1 MKKKI
6 FASIALLALLTACDD
21 HYDDQFNINP
31 GITDV
36 KDIAMTLETSDYG
49 SISKLTANQELAL
62 SKDPEGKTFVKAL
75 EAVGTNHYF
84 TEEAPA
90 EDYVPAYLKSKY
102 PNADAGSKFV
112 VTYKLFSPSDY
123 MDDFKELSTYDLTE
137 EDYKTVWGESVKA
150 SFLSPSTI
158 GKIPGVLSNAV
169 KNPVGGEMKV
179 VNYAYSATE
188 PSIGGG
194 GGGGEEP
201 APAYTSIA
209 DLLKLTSEGEYTS
222 KGEVVAVNA
231 KSFIFKDDTGLIRV
245 YQGKLVTCSVGDVV
259 EVSGKVEM
267 AKQGMNRFSS
277 KAIFK
282 VLERKPT
289 FAYPAAKSMTVAEL
303 KTYANNTPDIQYVTY
318 EGTFKKSGNN
328 INIILDGETSVQ
340 GSITD
345 ALLIDDSWADKTV
358 VVTGYLAGVSGSSTK
373 YINTFATS
381 VTVKGEENKITPV
394 GVIAYSAAGE
404 YTAKGLVTA
413 INTRGFILTD
423 GTGDI
428 LVYKNTQPTEK
439 VGDMVEVKGTT
450 ASRNGVVQ
458 FGDKGLTVTSIS
470 TGSTI
475 PAAMVPQTFGA
486 AEFTAYA
493 AAQRIVYVSFE
504 GTLDIKDSG
513 YGYNYYNVK
522 MEGVEKD
529 AAFSYADESKID
541 AALNGKKIAVKGYL
555 VGVNKSGYPQVIV
568 TAVEEVTATRS
579 LAATR
584 ATTVSPTASALYVY
598 DGENKTWKPYTLKE
612 AKLLVAEPALYE
624 SLGADMIE
632 KPEAVLPTYLK
643 QKYPYA
649 AVGDMVAVVYN
660 KKADT
665 PVVAEY
671 TLGEDWTETTSC
683 KLVTTTFTQDAEGIS
698 VEASMYLNETFK
710 KDMGSF
716 TIQDVFLNDVNWV
729 WKLDSY
735 GYMKAS
741 AYANKANH
749 AAESW
754 LVSPVMDFKKSK
766 EPELLFDHAC
776 RFRTETP
783 SDNLN
788 VMVSTDYSDDVK
800 TATWTALTVENW
812 TDGTKWDFIS
822 NKIDLSAYNG
832 QKVTIAFKY
841 VSTDNVAPTWE
852 VQNVIVREKVAEGE
866 GGEEGEGGDAETPA
880 E

>member
-123 MDDFKELSTYDLTE
+123 MDDFKKLSTYDLTE

-150 SFLSPSTI
+150 SFLSPSTLK
-158 GKIPGVLSNAV
+158 KIPALLTAAVSN
-169 KNPVGGEMKV
+169 PTDGEMKV
-179 VNYAYSATE
+179 VNYAYSNLE
-188 PSIGGG
+188 PSSGEGLATVYQLTKTLDQEGGRYVIAAKG
-194 GGGGEEP
+194 KDGKYYPFGKLDKDSYSFGYMNP
-201 APAYTSIA
+201 APIAVGENNVISTEDGSGWVITIAKSANGYTMLNPLEKYIYQQGTYNSFNVSSKLPDEGAEWAFKSNGDGTFAVSNVEKGKTI
-209 DLLKLTSEGEYTS
+209 KLTYTNS
-222 KGEVVAVNA
+222 KF
-231 KSFIFKDDTGLIRV
+231 SFGSYPADMF
-245 YQGKLVTCSVGDVV
+245 
-259 EVSGKVEM
+259 EGKVYWTE
-267 AKQGMNRFSS
+267 
-277 KAIFK
+277 
-282 VLERKPT
+282 
-289 FAYPAAKSMTVAEL
+289 TVAENDGGF
-303 KTYANNTPDIQYVTY
+303 KVHNVSDGGAPGAIWTYDSKYKYWKATGYIKGNNYATESYLISPEIDLTAANN
-318 EGTFKKSGNN
+318 
-328 INIILDGETSVQ
+328 
-340 GSITD
+340 
-345 ALLIDDSWADKTV
+345 
-358 VVTGYLAGVSGSSTK
+358 
-373 YINTFATS
+373 
-381 VTVKGEENKITPV
+381 
-394 GVIAYSAAGE
+394 
-404 YTAKGLVTA
+404 
-413 INTRGFILTD
+413 
-423 GTGDI
+423 
-428 LVYKNTQPTEK
+428 
-439 VGDMVEVKGTT
+439 
-450 ASRNGVVQ
+450 
-458 FGDKGLTVTSIS
+458 
-470 TGSTI
+470 
-475 PAAMVPQTFGA
+475 PQL
-486 AEFTAYA
+486 
-493 AAQRIVYVSFE
+493 SF
-504 GTLDIKDSG
+504 
-513 YGYNYYNVK
+513 
-522 MEGVEKD
+522 
-529 AAFSYADESKID
+529 D
-541 AALNGKKIAVKGYL
+541 AALNYLKGADASAVLGVKVSKDYTGDYATATWEDVEVPNWPAGNSWDMVNTGGIDLSEFKGKKIHFALKYTSTAKGGTTWEMNNFL
-555 VGVNKSGYPQVIV
+555 
-568 TAVEEVTATRS
+568 VEEKNDYWDVSLYKEILDNDIVETRS

-584 ATTVSPTASALYVY
+584 ATTISPTASALYVY

-710 KDMGSF
+710 KNMGSF
-716 TIQDVFLNDVNWV
+716 TIQDIFLNDVNWV

-852 VQNVIVREKVAEGE
+852 VQNVVVREKVAEGE

>member
-150 SFLSPSTI
+150 SFLSPSTLK
-158 GKIPGVLSNAV
+158 KIPALLTAAVSN
-169 KNPVGGEMKV
+169 PTDGEMKV
-179 VNYAYSATE
+179 VNYAYSNLE
-188 PSIGGG
+188 PSSGEGLATVYQLTKTLDKEGGRYVIAAKG
-194 GGGGEEP
+194 KDGNYYTFGKLDKDSYSFGYMNP
-201 APAYTSIA
+201 APIAVGENNVISTEDGSGWVITIAKSANGYTMLNPLEKYIYQQGTYNSFNVSSKLPDEGAEWAFKSNGDGTFAVSNVEKGKTI
-209 DLLKLTSEGEYTS
+209 KLTYTNS
-222 KGEVVAVNA
+222 KF
-231 KSFIFKDDTGLIRV
+231 SFGSYPADMF
-245 YQGKLVTCSVGDVV
+245 
-259 EVSGKVEM
+259 EGKVYWTE
-267 AKQGMNRFSS
+267 
-277 KAIFK
+277 
-282 VLERKPT
+282 
-289 FAYPAAKSMTVAEL
+289 TVAENDGGF
-303 KTYANNTPDIQYVTY
+303 KVHNVSDGGAPGAIWTYDSKYKYWKATGYIKGNNYATESYLISPEIDLTTANN
-318 EGTFKKSGNN
+318 
-328 INIILDGETSVQ
+328 
-340 GSITD
+340 
-345 ALLIDDSWADKTV
+345 
-358 VVTGYLAGVSGSSTK
+358 
-373 YINTFATS
+373 
-381 VTVKGEENKITPV
+381 
-394 GVIAYSAAGE
+394 
-404 YTAKGLVTA
+404 
-413 INTRGFILTD
+413 
-423 GTGDI
+423 
-428 LVYKNTQPTEK
+428 
-439 VGDMVEVKGTT
+439 
-450 ASRNGVVQ
+450 
-458 FGDKGLTVTSIS
+458 
-470 TGSTI
+470 
-475 PAAMVPQTFGA
+475 PQL
-486 AEFTAYA
+486 
-493 AAQRIVYVSFE
+493 SF
-504 GTLDIKDSG
+504 
-513 YGYNYYNVK
+513 
-522 MEGVEKD
+522 
-529 AAFSYADESKID
+529 D
-541 AALNGKKIAVKGYL
+541 AALNYLKGADASAVLGVKVSKDYTGDYATATWENVEVPNWPAGNSWDMVNTGGIDLSKFKGEKIHFALKYTSTDKGGTTWEMKNFL
-555 VGVNKSGYPQVIV
+555 
-568 TAVEEVTATRS
+568 VEEKNDYWDVSLYKEILDNDVVETRS

-716 TIQDVFLNDVNWV
+716 TIQDIFLNDVNWV

-754 LVSPVMDFKKSK
+754 LVSPVMNFKKSK
-766 EPELLFDHAC
+766 APELLFDHAC

-852 VQNVIVREKVAEGE
+852 VQNVVVREKVAEGE
-866 GGEEGEGGDAETPA
+866 GEEGGDAETPA

>member
-36 KDIAMTLETSDYG
+36 KDIAMTLATSDYG

-75 EAVGTNHYF
+75 DAVGTNHYF

-90 EDYVPAYLKSKY
+90 EDYIPAYLKSKY
-102 PNADAGSKFV
+102 PNADAGSRFV
-112 VTYKLFSPSDY
+112 VTYKLFDPSDY
-123 MDDFKELSTYDLTE
+123 MDDFKKLSTYDLTE
-137 EDYKTVWGESVKA
+137 EDYKTVWGESIKA
-150 SFLSPSTI
+150 SFLSPSTLK
-158 GKIPGVLSNAV
+158 KIPALLTAAVSN
-169 KNPVGGEMKV
+169 PTDGEMKV
-179 VNYAYSATE
+179 VNYAYSNLE
-188 PSIGGG
+188 PSSGEGLATVYQLTKTLDKEGGRYVIAAKG
-194 GGGGEEP
+194 KDGKYYPFGKLDKDSYSYGYMNP
-201 APAYTSIA
+201 APIAVGENNVISTEDGSGWVITIAKSANGYTMLNPLEKYIYQKETNNSFNVSSKLPDEGAEWAFKSNGDGTFAVSNVEKGKTI
-209 DLLKLTSEGEYTS
+209 KLTY
-222 KGEVVAVNA
+222 
-231 KSFIFKDDTGLIRV
+231 FKDKFSFGSYPADMF
-245 YQGKLVTCSVGDVV
+245 
-259 EVSGKVEM
+259 EGKVYWAE
-267 AKQGMNRFSS
+267 
-277 KAIFK
+277 
-282 VLERKPT
+282 
-289 FAYPAAKSMTVAEL
+289 TVAENDGGF
-303 KTYANNTPDIQYVTY
+303 KVHNVSDGGAPGAIWTYDSKYKYWKATGYIKGKNYATESYLISPEIDLTAANN
-318 EGTFKKSGNN
+318 
-328 INIILDGETSVQ
+328 
-340 GSITD
+340 
-345 ALLIDDSWADKTV
+345 
-358 VVTGYLAGVSGSSTK
+358 
-373 YINTFATS
+373 
-381 VTVKGEENKITPV
+381 
-394 GVIAYSAAGE
+394 
-404 YTAKGLVTA
+404 
-413 INTRGFILTD
+413 
-423 GTGDI
+423 
-428 LVYKNTQPTEK
+428 
-439 VGDMVEVKGTT
+439 
-450 ASRNGVVQ
+450 
-458 FGDKGLTVTSIS
+458 
-470 TGSTI
+470 
-475 PAAMVPQTFGA
+475 PQL
-486 AEFTAYA
+486 
-493 AAQRIVYVSFE
+493 SF
-504 GTLDIKDSG
+504 
-513 YGYNYYNVK
+513 
-522 MEGVEKD
+522 
-529 AAFSYADESKID
+529 D
-541 AALNGKKIAVKGYL
+541 AALNYLKGADASAVLGVKVSKDYTGDYATATWENVEVPNWPAGNSWDMVNTGDIDLSKFKGEKIHIALKYTSTDKGGTTWEMNNFL
-555 VGVNKSGYPQVIV
+555 
-568 TAVEEVTATRS
+568 VEEKNDYWDVSLYKEILDNDVVETRS

-866 GGEEGEGGDAETPA
+866 GGDAETPA

>member
-36 KDIAMTLETSDYG
+36 KDIAMTLATSDYG

-75 EAVGTNHYF
+75 DAVGTNHYF

-90 EDYVPAYLKSKY
+90 EDYIPAYLKSKY
-102 PNADAGSKFV
+102 PNADAGSRFV
-112 VTYKLFSPSDY
+112 VTYKLFDPSDY
-123 MDDFKELSTYDLTE
+123 MDDFKKLSTYDLTE
-137 EDYKTVWGESVKA
+137 EDYKTVWGESIKA
-150 SFLSPSTI
+150 SFLSPSTLK
-158 GKIPGVLSNAV
+158 KIPALLTAAVSN
-169 KNPVGGEMKV
+169 PTDGEMKV
-179 VNYAYSATE
+179 VNYAYSNLE
-188 PSIGGG
+188 PSSGEGLATVYQLTKTLDKEGGRYVIAAKG
-194 GGGGEEP
+194 KDGKYYPFGKLDKDSYSYGYMNP
-201 APAYTSIA
+201 APIAVGENNVISTEDGSGWVITIAKSANGYTMLNPLEKYIYQKETNNSFNVSSKLPDEGAEWAFKSNGDGTFAVSNVEKGKTI
-209 DLLKLTSEGEYTS
+209 KLTY
-222 KGEVVAVNA
+222 
-231 KSFIFKDDTGLIRV
+231 FKDKFSFGSYPADMF
-245 YQGKLVTCSVGDVV
+245 
-259 EVSGKVEM
+259 EGKVYWAE
-267 AKQGMNRFSS
+267 
-277 KAIFK
+277 
-282 VLERKPT
+282 
-289 FAYPAAKSMTVAEL
+289 TVAENDGGF
-303 KTYANNTPDIQYVTY
+303 KVHNVSDGGAPGAIWTYDSKYKYWKATGYIKGKNYATESYLISPEIDLTAANN
-318 EGTFKKSGNN
+318 
-328 INIILDGETSVQ
+328 
-340 GSITD
+340 
-345 ALLIDDSWADKTV
+345 
-358 VVTGYLAGVSGSSTK
+358 
-373 YINTFATS
+373 
-381 VTVKGEENKITPV
+381 
-394 GVIAYSAAGE
+394 
-404 YTAKGLVTA
+404 
-413 INTRGFILTD
+413 
-423 GTGDI
+423 
-428 LVYKNTQPTEK
+428 
-439 VGDMVEVKGTT
+439 
-450 ASRNGVVQ
+450 
-458 FGDKGLTVTSIS
+458 
-470 TGSTI
+470 
-475 PAAMVPQTFGA
+475 PQL
-486 AEFTAYA
+486 
-493 AAQRIVYVSFE
+493 SF
-504 GTLDIKDSG
+504 
-513 YGYNYYNVK
+513 
-522 MEGVEKD
+522 
-529 AAFSYADESKID
+529 D
-541 AALNGKKIAVKGYL
+541 AALNYLKGADASAVLGVKVSKDYTGDYATATWENVEVPNWPAGNSWDMVNTGDIDLSKFKGEKIHIALKYTSTDKGGTTWEMNNFL
-555 VGVNKSGYPQVIV
+555 
-568 TAVEEVTATRS
+568 VEEKNDYWDVSLYKEILDNDVVETRS

-866 GGEEGEGGDAETPA
+866 GGEAETPA

>member
-123 MDDFKELSTYDLTE
+123 MDDFKKLSTYDLTE

-150 SFLSPSTI
+150 SFLSPSTLK
-158 GKIPGVLSNAV
+158 KIPALLTAAVSN
-169 KNPVGGEMKV
+169 PTDGEMKV
-179 VNYAYSATE
+179 VNYAYSNLE
-188 PSIGGG
+188 PSSGEGLATVYQLTKTLDQEGGRYVIAAKG
-194 GGGGEEP
+194 KDGKYYPFGKLDKDSYSFGYMNP
-201 APAYTSIA
+201 APIAVGENNVISTEDGSGWVITIAKSANGYTMLNPLEKYIYQQGTYNSFNVSSKLPDEGAEWAFKSNGDGTFAVSNVEKGKTI
-209 DLLKLTSEGEYTS
+209 KLTYTNS
-222 KGEVVAVNA
+222 KF
-231 KSFIFKDDTGLIRV
+231 SFGSYPADMF
-245 YQGKLVTCSVGDVV
+245 
-259 EVSGKVEM
+259 EGKVYWAE
-267 AKQGMNRFSS
+267 
-277 KAIFK
+277 
-282 VLERKPT
+282 
-289 FAYPAAKSMTVAEL
+289 TVAENDGGF
-303 KTYANNTPDIQYVTY
+303 KVHNVSDGGAPGAIWTYDSKYKYWKATGYIMGKNYATESYLISPEIDLTAANN
-318 EGTFKKSGNN
+318 
-328 INIILDGETSVQ
+328 
-340 GSITD
+340 
-345 ALLIDDSWADKTV
+345 
-358 VVTGYLAGVSGSSTK
+358 
-373 YINTFATS
+373 
-381 VTVKGEENKITPV
+381 
-394 GVIAYSAAGE
+394 
-404 YTAKGLVTA
+404 
-413 INTRGFILTD
+413 
-423 GTGDI
+423 
-428 LVYKNTQPTEK
+428 
-439 VGDMVEVKGTT
+439 
-450 ASRNGVVQ
+450 
-458 FGDKGLTVTSIS
+458 
-470 TGSTI
+470 
-475 PAAMVPQTFGA
+475 PQL
-486 AEFTAYA
+486 
-493 AAQRIVYVSFE
+493 SF
-504 GTLDIKDSG
+504 
-513 YGYNYYNVK
+513 
-522 MEGVEKD
+522 
-529 AAFSYADESKID
+529 D
-541 AALNGKKIAVKGYL
+541 AALNYLKGADASAVLGVKVSEDYTGDYATATWEDVEVPNWPAGNSWDMVNTGGIDLSKFKGKKIHFALKYTSTAKGGTTWEMNNFL
-555 VGVNKSGYPQVIV
+555 
-568 TAVEEVTATRS
+568 VEEKNDYWDVSLYKEILDNDIVETRS

-683 KLVTTTFTQDAEGIS
+683 KLVTATFTQDAEGIS

-710 KDMGSF
+710 TDKGSF
-716 TIQDVFLNDVNWV
+716 TIQDVFLEGVKWV
-729 WKLDSY
+729 WSKSSY
-735 GYMKAS
+735 DGKDFMKAS
-741 AYANKANH
+741 AYIKATGNNP
-749 AAESW
+749 AESW
-754 LVSPVMDFKKSK
+754 LVSPVMNFKKSK
-766 EPELLFDHAC
+766 APELLFEHAC

-812 TDGTKWDFIS
+812 PEDNSQYPFAS

-841 VSTDNVAPTWE
+841 VSTKDVAPTWE
-852 VQNVIVREKVAEGE
+852 VANVVVREKVTEGE
-866 GGEEGEGGDAETPA
+866 GEEGGDAETPA

>member
-36 KDIAMTLETSDYG
+36 KDIAMTLATSDYG

-75 EAVGTNHYF
+75 DAVGTNHYF

-90 EDYVPAYLKSKY
+90 EDYIPAYLKSKY

-112 VTYKLFSPSDY
+112 VTYKLFDPSDY
-123 MDDFKELSTYDLTE
+123 MDDFKKLSTYDLTE

-150 SFLSPSTI
+150 SFLSPSTLK
-158 GKIPGVLSNAV
+158 KIPALLTAAVSN
-169 KNPVGGEMKV
+169 PTDGEMKV
-179 VNYAYSATE
+179 VNYAYSNLE
-188 PSIGGG
+188 PSSGEGLATVYQLTKTLDKEGGRYVIAAKG
-194 GGGGEEP
+194 KDGKYYPFGKLDKDSYSYGYMNP
-201 APAYTSIA
+201 APIAVGENNVISTEDGSGWVITIAKSANGYTMLNPLEKYIYQKETNNSFNVSSKLPDEGAEWAFKSNGDGTFAVSNVEKGKTI
-209 DLLKLTSEGEYTS
+209 KLTY
-222 KGEVVAVNA
+222 
-231 KSFIFKDDTGLIRV
+231 FKDKFSFGSYPADMF
-245 YQGKLVTCSVGDVV
+245 
-259 EVSGKVEM
+259 EGKVYWAE
-267 AKQGMNRFSS
+267 
-277 KAIFK
+277 
-282 VLERKPT
+282 
-289 FAYPAAKSMTVAEL
+289 TVAENDGGF
-303 KTYANNTPDIQYVTY
+303 KVHNVSDGGAPGAIWTYDSKYKYWKATGYIKGKNYATESYLISPEIDLTAANN
-318 EGTFKKSGNN
+318 
-328 INIILDGETSVQ
+328 
-340 GSITD
+340 
-345 ALLIDDSWADKTV
+345 
-358 VVTGYLAGVSGSSTK
+358 
-373 YINTFATS
+373 
-381 VTVKGEENKITPV
+381 
-394 GVIAYSAAGE
+394 
-404 YTAKGLVTA
+404 
-413 INTRGFILTD
+413 
-423 GTGDI
+423 
-428 LVYKNTQPTEK
+428 
-439 VGDMVEVKGTT
+439 
-450 ASRNGVVQ
+450 
-458 FGDKGLTVTSIS
+458 
-470 TGSTI
+470 
-475 PAAMVPQTFGA
+475 PQL
-486 AEFTAYA
+486 
-493 AAQRIVYVSFE
+493 SF
-504 GTLDIKDSG
+504 
-513 YGYNYYNVK
+513 
-522 MEGVEKD
+522 
-529 AAFSYADESKID
+529 D
-541 AALNGKKIAVKGYL
+541 AALNYLKGADASAVLGVKFSKDYTGDYATATWEDVEVPNWPAGNSWDMVNTGDIDLSKFKGEKIHIALKYTSTDKGGTTWEMNNFL
-555 VGVNKSGYPQVIV
+555 
-568 TAVEEVTATRS
+568 VEEKNDYWDVSLYKEILDNDVVETRS

>member
-36 KDIAMTLETSDYG
+36 KDIAMTLATSDYG

-75 EAVGTNHYF
+75 DAVGTNHYF

-90 EDYVPAYLKSKY
+90 EDYIPAYLKSKY

-112 VTYKLFSPSDY
+112 VTYKLFDPSDY
-123 MDDFKELSTYDLTE
+123 MDDFKKLSTYDLTE

-150 SFLSPSTI
+150 SFLSPSTLK
-158 GKIPGVLSNAV
+158 KIPALLTAAVSN
-169 KNPVGGEMKV
+169 PTDGEMKV
-179 VNYAYSATE
+179 VNYAYSNLE
-188 PSIGGG
+188 PSSGEGLATVYQLTKTLDKEGGRYVIAAKG
-194 GGGGEEP
+194 KDGKYYPFGKLDKDSYSYGYMNP
-201 APAYTSIA
+201 APIAVGENNVISTEDGRGWVITIAKSANGYTMLNPLEKYIYQKETNNSFNVSSKLPDEGAEWAFKSNGDGTFAVSNVEKGKTI
-209 DLLKLTSEGEYTS
+209 KLTY
-222 KGEVVAVNA
+222 
-231 KSFIFKDDTGLIRV
+231 FKDKFSFGSYPADMF
-245 YQGKLVTCSVGDVV
+245 
-259 EVSGKVEM
+259 EGKVYWAE
-267 AKQGMNRFSS
+267 
-277 KAIFK
+277 
-282 VLERKPT
+282 
-289 FAYPAAKSMTVAEL
+289 TVAENDGGF
-303 KTYANNTPDIQYVTY
+303 KVHNVSDGGAPGAIWTYDSKYKYWKATGYIKGKNYATESYLISPEIDLTAANN
-318 EGTFKKSGNN
+318 
-328 INIILDGETSVQ
+328 
-340 GSITD
+340 
-345 ALLIDDSWADKTV
+345 
-358 VVTGYLAGVSGSSTK
+358 
-373 YINTFATS
+373 
-381 VTVKGEENKITPV
+381 
-394 GVIAYSAAGE
+394 
-404 YTAKGLVTA
+404 
-413 INTRGFILTD
+413 
-423 GTGDI
+423 
-428 LVYKNTQPTEK
+428 
-439 VGDMVEVKGTT
+439 
-450 ASRNGVVQ
+450 
-458 FGDKGLTVTSIS
+458 
-470 TGSTI
+470 
-475 PAAMVPQTFGA
+475 PQL
-486 AEFTAYA
+486 
-493 AAQRIVYVSFE
+493 SF
-504 GTLDIKDSG
+504 
-513 YGYNYYNVK
+513 
-522 MEGVEKD
+522 
-529 AAFSYADESKID
+529 D
-541 AALNGKKIAVKGYL
+541 AALNYLKGADASAVLGVKVSKDYTGDYATATWEDVEVPNWPAGNSWDMVNTGDIDLSKFKGEKIHIALKYTSTDKGGTTWEMNNFL
-555 VGVNKSGYPQVIV
+555 
-568 TAVEEVTATRS
+568 VEEKNDYWDVSLYKEILDNDVVETRS

>member
-36 KDIAMTLETSDYG
+36 KDIAMTLATSDYG

-75 EAVGTNHYF
+75 DAVGTNHYF

-90 EDYVPAYLKSKY
+90 EDYIPAYLKSKY

-112 VTYKLFSPSDY
+112 VTYKLFDPSDY
-123 MDDFKELSTYDLTE
+123 MDDFKKLSTYDLTE

-150 SFLSPSTI
+150 SFLSPSTLK
-158 GKIPGVLSNAV
+158 KIPALLTAAVSN
-169 KNPVGGEMKV
+169 PTDGEMKV
-179 VNYAYSATE
+179 VNYAYSNLE
-188 PSIGGG
+188 PSSGEGLATVYQLTKTLDKEGGRYVIAAKG
-194 GGGGEEP
+194 KDGKYYPFGKLDKDSYSYGYMNP
-201 APAYTSIA
+201 APIAVGENNVISTEDGSGWVITIAKSANGYTMLNPLEKYIYQKETNNSFNVSSKLPDEGAEWAFKSNGDGTFAVSNVEKGKTI
-209 DLLKLTSEGEYTS
+209 KLTY
-222 KGEVVAVNA
+222 
-231 KSFIFKDDTGLIRV
+231 FKDKFSFGSYPADMF
-245 YQGKLVTCSVGDVV
+245 
-259 EVSGKVEM
+259 EGKVYWAE
-267 AKQGMNRFSS
+267 
-277 KAIFK
+277 
-282 VLERKPT
+282 
-289 FAYPAAKSMTVAEL
+289 TVAENDGGF
-303 KTYANNTPDIQYVTY
+303 KVHNVSDGGAPGAIWTYDSKYKYWKATGYIKGKNYATESYLISPEIDLTAANN
-318 EGTFKKSGNN
+318 
-328 INIILDGETSVQ
+328 
-340 GSITD
+340 
-345 ALLIDDSWADKTV
+345 
-358 VVTGYLAGVSGSSTK
+358 
-373 YINTFATS
+373 
-381 VTVKGEENKITPV
+381 
-394 GVIAYSAAGE
+394 
-404 YTAKGLVTA
+404 
-413 INTRGFILTD
+413 
-423 GTGDI
+423 
-428 LVYKNTQPTEK
+428 
-439 VGDMVEVKGTT
+439 
-450 ASRNGVVQ
+450 
-458 FGDKGLTVTSIS
+458 
-470 TGSTI
+470 
-475 PAAMVPQTFGA
+475 PQL
-486 AEFTAYA
+486 
-493 AAQRIVYVSFE
+493 SF
-504 GTLDIKDSG
+504 
-513 YGYNYYNVK
+513 
-522 MEGVEKD
+522 
-529 AAFSYADESKID
+529 D
-541 AALNGKKIAVKGYL
+541 AALNYLKGADASAVLGVKVSKDYTGDYATATWEDVEVPNWPAGNSWDMVNTGDIDLSKFKGEKIHIALKYTSTDKGGTTWEMNNFL
-555 VGVNKSGYPQVIV
+555 
-568 TAVEEVTATRS
+568 VEEKNDYWDVSLYKEILDNDVVETRS

-866 GGEEGEGGDAETPA
+866 GGEEQEGGDAETPA

>member
-123 MDDFKELSTYDLTE
+123 MDDFKKLSTYDLTE

-150 SFLSPSTI
+150 SFLSPSTLK
-158 GKIPGVLSNAV
+158 KIPALLTAAVSN
-169 KNPVGGEMKV
+169 PTDGEMKV
-179 VNYAYSATE
+179 VNYAYSNLE
-188 PSIGGG
+188 PSSGEGLATVYQLTKTLDQEGGRYVIAAKG
-194 GGGGEEP
+194 KDGKYYPFGKLDKDSYSFGYMNP
-201 APAYTSIA
+201 APIAVGENNVISTEDGSGWVITIAKSANGYTMLNPLEKYIYQQGTYNSFNVSSKLPDEGAEWAFKSNGDGTFAVSNVEKGKTI
-209 DLLKLTSEGEYTS
+209 KLTYTNS
-222 KGEVVAVNA
+222 KF
-231 KSFIFKDDTGLIRV
+231 SFGSYPADMF
-245 YQGKLVTCSVGDVV
+245 
-259 EVSGKVEM
+259 EGKVYWTE
-267 AKQGMNRFSS
+267 
-277 KAIFK
+277 
-282 VLERKPT
+282 
-289 FAYPAAKSMTVAEL
+289 TVAENDGGF
-303 KTYANNTPDIQYVTY
+303 KVHNVSDGGAPGAIWTYDSKYKYWKATGYIKGNNYATESYLISPEIDLTAANN
-318 EGTFKKSGNN
+318 
-328 INIILDGETSVQ
+328 
-340 GSITD
+340 
-345 ALLIDDSWADKTV
+345 
-358 VVTGYLAGVSGSSTK
+358 
-373 YINTFATS
+373 
-381 VTVKGEENKITPV
+381 
-394 GVIAYSAAGE
+394 
-404 YTAKGLVTA
+404 
-413 INTRGFILTD
+413 
-423 GTGDI
+423 
-428 LVYKNTQPTEK
+428 
-439 VGDMVEVKGTT
+439 
-450 ASRNGVVQ
+450 
-458 FGDKGLTVTSIS
+458 
-470 TGSTI
+470 
-475 PAAMVPQTFGA
+475 PQL
-486 AEFTAYA
+486 
-493 AAQRIVYVSFE
+493 SF
-504 GTLDIKDSG
+504 
-513 YGYNYYNVK
+513 
-522 MEGVEKD
+522 
-529 AAFSYADESKID
+529 D
-541 AALNGKKIAVKGYL
+541 AALNYLKGADASAVLGVKVSKDYTGDYATATWEDVEVPNWPAGNSWDMVNTGGIDLSEFKGKKIHFALKYTSTAKGGTTWEMNNFL
-555 VGVNKSGYPQVIV
+555 
-568 TAVEEVTATRS
+568 VEEKNDYWDVSLYKEILDNDIVETRS

-584 ATTVSPTASALYVY
+584 ATTISPTASALYVY

-716 TIQDVFLNDVNWV
+716 TIQDIFLNDVNWV

-754 LVSPVMDFKKSK
+754 LVSPVMNFKKSK
-766 EPELLFDHAC
+766 APELLFDHAC

>member
-36 KDIAMTLETSDYG
+36 KDIAMTLATSDYG

-75 EAVGTNHYF
+75 DAVGTNHYF

-90 EDYVPAYLKSKY
+90 EDYIPAYLKSKY

-112 VTYKLFSPSDY
+112 VTYKLFDPSDY
-123 MDDFKELSTYDLTE
+123 MDDFKKLSTYDLTE

-150 SFLSPSTI
+150 SFLSPSTLK
-158 GKIPGVLSNAV
+158 KIPALLTAAVSN
-169 KNPVGGEMKV
+169 PTDGEMKV
-179 VNYAYSATE
+179 VNYAYSNLE
-188 PSIGGG
+188 PSSGEGLATVYQLTKTLDKEGGRYVIAAKG
-194 GGGGEEP
+194 KDGKYYPFGKLDKDSYSYGYMNP
-201 APAYTSIA
+201 APIAVGENNVISTEDGSGWVITIAKSANGYTMLNPLEKYIYQKETNNSFNVSSKLPDEGAEWAFKSNGDGTFAVSNVEKGKTI
-209 DLLKLTSEGEYTS
+209 KLTY
-222 KGEVVAVNA
+222 
-231 KSFIFKDDTGLIRV
+231 FKDKFSFGSYPADMF
-245 YQGKLVTCSVGDVV
+245 
-259 EVSGKVEM
+259 EGKVYWAE
-267 AKQGMNRFSS
+267 
-277 KAIFK
+277 
-282 VLERKPT
+282 
-289 FAYPAAKSMTVAEL
+289 TVAENDGGF
-303 KTYANNTPDIQYVTY
+303 KVHNVSDGGAPGAIWTYDSKYKYWKATGYIKGKNYATESYLISPEIDLTAANN
-318 EGTFKKSGNN
+318 
-328 INIILDGETSVQ
+328 
-340 GSITD
+340 
-345 ALLIDDSWADKTV
+345 
-358 VVTGYLAGVSGSSTK
+358 
-373 YINTFATS
+373 
-381 VTVKGEENKITPV
+381 
-394 GVIAYSAAGE
+394 
-404 YTAKGLVTA
+404 
-413 INTRGFILTD
+413 
-423 GTGDI
+423 
-428 LVYKNTQPTEK
+428 
-439 VGDMVEVKGTT
+439 
-450 ASRNGVVQ
+450 
-458 FGDKGLTVTSIS
+458 
-470 TGSTI
+470 
-475 PAAMVPQTFGA
+475 PQL
-486 AEFTAYA
+486 
-493 AAQRIVYVSFE
+493 SF
-504 GTLDIKDSG
+504 
-513 YGYNYYNVK
+513 
-522 MEGVEKD
+522 
-529 AAFSYADESKID
+529 D
-541 AALNGKKIAVKGYL
+541 AALNYLKGADASAVLGVKVSKDYTGDYATATWEDVEVPNWPAGNSWDMVNTGDIDLSKFKGEKIHIALKYTSTDKGGTTWEMNNFL
-555 VGVNKSGYPQVIV
+555 
-568 TAVEEVTATRS
+568 VEEKNDYWDVSLYKEILDNDVVETRS

>member
-36 KDIAMTLETSDYG
+36 KDIAMTLATSDYG

-75 EAVGTNHYF
+75 DAVGTNHYF

-90 EDYVPAYLKSKY
+90 EDYIPAYLKSKY

-112 VTYKLFSPSDY
+112 VTYKLFDPSDY
-123 MDDFKELSTYDLTE
+123 MDDFKKLSTYDLTE

-150 SFLSPSTI
+150 SFLSPSTLK
-158 GKIPGVLSNAV
+158 KIPALLTAAVSN
-169 KNPVGGEMKV
+169 PTDGEMKV
-179 VNYAYSATE
+179 VNYAYSNLE
-188 PSIGGG
+188 PSSGEGLATVYQLTKTLDKEGGRYVIAAKG
-194 GGGGEEP
+194 KDGKYYPFGKLDKDSYSYGYMNP
-201 APAYTSIA
+201 APIAVGENNVISTEDGSGWVITIAKSANGYTMLNPLEKYIYQKETNNSFNVSSKLPDEGAEWAFKSNGDGTFAVSNVEKGKTI
-209 DLLKLTSEGEYTS
+209 KLTY
-222 KGEVVAVNA
+222 
-231 KSFIFKDDTGLIRV
+231 FKDKFSFGSYPADMF
-245 YQGKLVTCSVGDVV
+245 
-259 EVSGKVEM
+259 EGKVYWAE
-267 AKQGMNRFSS
+267 
-277 KAIFK
+277 
-282 VLERKPT
+282 
-289 FAYPAAKSMTVAEL
+289 TVAENDGGF
-303 KTYANNTPDIQYVTY
+303 KVHNVSDGGAPGAIWTYDSKYKYWKATGYIKGKNYATESYLISPEIDLTAANN
-318 EGTFKKSGNN
+318 
-328 INIILDGETSVQ
+328 
-340 GSITD
+340 
-345 ALLIDDSWADKTV
+345 
-358 VVTGYLAGVSGSSTK
+358 
-373 YINTFATS
+373 
-381 VTVKGEENKITPV
+381 
-394 GVIAYSAAGE
+394 
-404 YTAKGLVTA
+404 
-413 INTRGFILTD
+413 
-423 GTGDI
+423 
-428 LVYKNTQPTEK
+428 
-439 VGDMVEVKGTT
+439 
-450 ASRNGVVQ
+450 
-458 FGDKGLTVTSIS
+458 
-470 TGSTI
+470 
-475 PAAMVPQTFGA
+475 PQL
-486 AEFTAYA
+486 
-493 AAQRIVYVSFE
+493 SF
-504 GTLDIKDSG
+504 
-513 YGYNYYNVK
+513 
-522 MEGVEKD
+522 
-529 AAFSYADESKID
+529 D
-541 AALNGKKIAVKGYL
+541 AALNYLKGADASAVLGVKVSKDYTGDYATATWEDVEVPNWPAGNSWDMVNTGDIDLSKFKGEKIHIALKYTSTDKGGTTWEMNNFL
-555 VGVNKSGYPQVIV
+555 
-568 TAVEEVTATRS
+568 VEEKNDYWDVSLYKEILDNDVVETRS

-866 GGEEGEGGDAETPA
+866 EGEGGDAETPA

>member
-36 KDIAMTLETSDYG
+36 KDIAMTLATSDYG

-102 PNADAGSKFV
+102 PNADPGSKFV
-112 VTYKLFSPSDY
+112 ATYKLFSPSDY
-123 MDDFKELSTYDLTE
+123 MDDFKKLSTYDLTE

-150 SFLSPSTI
+150 SFLSPSTLK
-158 GKIPGVLSNAV
+158 KIPALLTAAVSN
-169 KNPVGGEMKV
+169 PTDGEMKV
-179 VNYAYSATE
+179 VNYAYSNLE
-188 PSIGGG
+188 PSSGEGLATVYQLTKTLDQEGGRYVIAAKG
-194 GGGGEEP
+194 KDGKYYPFGKLDKDSYSFGYMNP
-201 APAYTSIA
+201 APIAVGENNVISTEDGSGWVLTIAKRAHGYTMLNPLEKYIYQQGTYNSFNVSSKLPDEGAEWAFKSNGDGTFAVSNVEKGKTI
-209 DLLKLTSEGEYTS
+209 KLTYTNS
-222 KGEVVAVNA
+222 KF
-231 KSFIFKDDTGLIRV
+231 SFGSYPADMF
-245 YQGKLVTCSVGDVV
+245 
-259 EVSGKVEM
+259 EGKVYWTE
-267 AKQGMNRFSS
+267 
-277 KAIFK
+277 
-282 VLERKPT
+282 
-289 FAYPAAKSMTVAEL
+289 TVAENDGGF
-303 KTYANNTPDIQYVTY
+303 KVHNVSDGGAPGAIWTYDSKYKYWKATGYIKGDNYATESYLISPEIDLTAANN
-318 EGTFKKSGNN
+318 
-328 INIILDGETSVQ
+328 
-340 GSITD
+340 
-345 ALLIDDSWADKTV
+345 
-358 VVTGYLAGVSGSSTK
+358 
-373 YINTFATS
+373 
-381 VTVKGEENKITPV
+381 
-394 GVIAYSAAGE
+394 
-404 YTAKGLVTA
+404 
-413 INTRGFILTD
+413 
-423 GTGDI
+423 
-428 LVYKNTQPTEK
+428 
-439 VGDMVEVKGTT
+439 
-450 ASRNGVVQ
+450 
-458 FGDKGLTVTSIS
+458 
-470 TGSTI
+470 
-475 PAAMVPQTFGA
+475 PQL
-486 AEFTAYA
+486 
-493 AAQRIVYVSFE
+493 SF
-504 GTLDIKDSG
+504 
-513 YGYNYYNVK
+513 
-522 MEGVEKD
+522 
-529 AAFSYADESKID
+529 D
-541 AALNGKKIAVKGYL
+541 AALNYLKGADASAVLGVKVSEDYTGDYATATWEDVEVPNWPAGNSWDMVNTGGIDLSKFKGKKIHFALKYTSTDKGGTTWEMKNFL
-555 VGVNKSGYPQVIV
+555 
-568 TAVEEVTATRS
+568 VEEKNDYWDVSLYKEILDNDVVETRS

-716 TIQDVFLNDVNWV
+716 TIQDIFLNDVNWV

-754 LVSPVMDFKKSK
+754 LVSPVMNFKKSK
-766 EPELLFDHAC
+766 APELLFDHAC

>member
-36 KDIAMTLETSDYG
+36 KDIAMTLATSDYG

-90 EDYVPAYLKSKY
+90 EDYIPAYLKSKY

-123 MDDFKELSTYDLTE
+123 MDDFKKLSTYDLTE

-150 SFLSPSTI
+150 SFLSPSTLK
-158 GKIPGVLSNAV
+158 KIPALLTAAVSN
-169 KNPVGGEMKV
+169 PTDGEMKV
-179 VNYAYSATE
+179 VNYAYSNLE
-188 PSIGGG
+188 PSSGEGLATVYQLTKTLDQEGGRYVIAAKG
-194 GGGGEEP
+194 KDGKYYPFGKLDKDNSSYGYMNP
-201 APAYTSIA
+201 APIAVGENNVISTEDGSGWVITIAKSANGYTMLNPLEKYIYQQGTYNSFNVSSKLPDEGAEWAFKSNGDGTFAVSNVEKGKTI
-209 DLLKLTSEGEYTS
+209 KLTY
-222 KGEVVAVNA
+222 
-231 KSFIFKDDTGLIRV
+231 FKDKFSFGSYPADMF
-245 YQGKLVTCSVGDVV
+245 
-259 EVSGKVEM
+259 EGKVYWAE
-267 AKQGMNRFSS
+267 
-277 KAIFK
+277 
-282 VLERKPT
+282 
-289 FAYPAAKSMTVAEL
+289 TVAENDGGF
-303 KTYANNTPDIQYVTY
+303 KVHNVSDGGAPGAIWTY
-318 EGTFKKSGNN
+318 
-328 INIILDGETSVQ
+328 
-340 GSITD
+340 
-345 ALLIDDSWADKTV
+345 DSKYKYWKA
-358 VVTGYLAGVSGSSTK
+358 TGYISKKNYATESYLISPEIDLAGTNS
-373 YINTFATS
+373 
-381 VTVKGEENKITPV
+381 
-394 GVIAYSAAGE
+394 
-404 YTAKGLVTA
+404 
-413 INTRGFILTD
+413 
-423 GTGDI
+423 
-428 LVYKNTQPTEK
+428 
-439 VGDMVEVKGTT
+439 
-450 ASRNGVVQ
+450 
-458 FGDKGLTVTSIS
+458 
-470 TGSTI
+470 
-475 PAAMVPQTFGA
+475 PQL
-486 AEFTAYA
+486 
-493 AAQRIVYVSFE
+493 SF
-504 GTLDIKDSG
+504 
-513 YGYNYYNVK
+513 
-522 MEGVEKD
+522 
-529 AAFSYADESKID
+529 D
-541 AALNGKKIAVKGYL
+541 AALNHLKGADASAVLGVKVSEDYTGDYATATWEDVEVPNWPAGNSWDMVNTGGIDLSKFKGKKIHFALKYTSTDKGGTTWEMNNFL
-555 VGVNKSGYPQVIV
+555 
-568 TAVEEVTATRS
+568 VEEKNDYWDVSLYKEILDNDVVETRS

-866 GGEEGEGGDAETPA
+866 EEGEGGDAETPA

>member
-36 KDIAMTLETSDYG
+36 KDIAMTLATSDYG

-75 EAVGTNHYF
+75 DAVGTNHYF

-90 EDYVPAYLKSKY
+90 EDYIPAYLKSKY
-102 PNADAGSKFV
+102 PNADAGSRFV
-112 VTYKLFSPSDY
+112 VTYKLFDPSDY
-123 MDDFKELSTYDLTE
+123 MDDFKKLSTYDLTE
-137 EDYKTVWGESVKA
+137 EDYKTVWGESIKA
-150 SFLSPSTI
+150 SFLSPSTLK
-158 GKIPGVLSNAV
+158 KIPALLTAAVSN
-169 KNPVGGEMKV
+169 PTDGEMKV
-179 VNYAYSATE
+179 VNYAYSNLE
-188 PSIGGG
+188 PSSGEGLATVYQLTKTLDKEGGRYVIAAKG
-194 GGGGEEP
+194 KDGKYYPFGKLDKDSYSYGYMNP
-201 APAYTSIA
+201 APIAVGENNVISTEDGSGWVITIAKSANGYTMLNPLEKYIYQKETNNSFNVSSKLPDEGAEWAFKSNGDGTFAVSNVEKGKTI
-209 DLLKLTSEGEYTS
+209 KLTY
-222 KGEVVAVNA
+222 
-231 KSFIFKDDTGLIRV
+231 FKDKFSFGSYPADMF
-245 YQGKLVTCSVGDVV
+245 
-259 EVSGKVEM
+259 EGKVYWAE
-267 AKQGMNRFSS
+267 
-277 KAIFK
+277 
-282 VLERKPT
+282 
-289 FAYPAAKSMTVAEL
+289 TVAENDGGF
-303 KTYANNTPDIQYVTY
+303 KVHNVSDGGAPGAIWTYDSKYKYWKATGYIKGKNYATESYLISPEIDLTAANN
-318 EGTFKKSGNN
+318 
-328 INIILDGETSVQ
+328 
-340 GSITD
+340 
-345 ALLIDDSWADKTV
+345 
-358 VVTGYLAGVSGSSTK
+358 
-373 YINTFATS
+373 
-381 VTVKGEENKITPV
+381 
-394 GVIAYSAAGE
+394 
-404 YTAKGLVTA
+404 
-413 INTRGFILTD
+413 
-423 GTGDI
+423 
-428 LVYKNTQPTEK
+428 
-439 VGDMVEVKGTT
+439 
-450 ASRNGVVQ
+450 
-458 FGDKGLTVTSIS
+458 
-470 TGSTI
+470 
-475 PAAMVPQTFGA
+475 PQL
-486 AEFTAYA
+486 
-493 AAQRIVYVSFE
+493 SF
-504 GTLDIKDSG
+504 
-513 YGYNYYNVK
+513 
-522 MEGVEKD
+522 
-529 AAFSYADESKID
+529 D
-541 AALNGKKIAVKGYL
+541 AALNYLKGADASAVLGVKVSKDYTGDYATATWENVEVPNWPAGNSWDMVNTGDIDLSKFKGEKIHIALKYTSTDKGGTTWEMNNFL
-555 VGVNKSGYPQVIV
+555 
-568 TAVEEVTATRS
+568 VEEKNDYWDVSLYKEILDNDVVETRS

-866 GGEEGEGGDAETPA
+866 GGEEGEGGDAETLA

>member
-150 SFLSPSTI
+150 SFLSPSTLK
-158 GKIPGVLSNAV
+158 KIPALLTAAVSN
-169 KNPVGGEMKV
+169 PTDGEMKV
-179 VNYAYSATE
+179 VNYAYSNLE
-188 PSIGGG
+188 PSSGEGLATVYQLTKTLDKEGGRYVIAAKG
-194 GGGGEEP
+194 KDGKYYPFGKLDKDP
-201 APAYTSIA
+201 APIAVGENNVISTEDGSGWVITIAKSANGYTMLNPLEKYIYQQGTYNSFNVSSKLPDEGAEWAFKSNGDGTFAVSNVEKGKTI
-209 DLLKLTSEGEYTS
+209 KLTYTNS
-222 KGEVVAVNA
+222 KF
-231 KSFIFKDDTGLIRV
+231 SFGSYPADMF
-245 YQGKLVTCSVGDVV
+245 
-259 EVSGKVEM
+259 EGKVYWTE
-267 AKQGMNRFSS
+267 
-277 KAIFK
+277 
-282 VLERKPT
+282 
-289 FAYPAAKSMTVAEL
+289 TVAENDGGF
-303 KTYANNTPDIQYVTY
+303 KVHNVSDGGAPGAIWTYDSKYKYWKATGYIKGNNYATESYLISPEIDLTTANN
-318 EGTFKKSGNN
+318 
-328 INIILDGETSVQ
+328 
-340 GSITD
+340 
-345 ALLIDDSWADKTV
+345 
-358 VVTGYLAGVSGSSTK
+358 
-373 YINTFATS
+373 
-381 VTVKGEENKITPV
+381 
-394 GVIAYSAAGE
+394 
-404 YTAKGLVTA
+404 
-413 INTRGFILTD
+413 
-423 GTGDI
+423 
-428 LVYKNTQPTEK
+428 
-439 VGDMVEVKGTT
+439 
-450 ASRNGVVQ
+450 
-458 FGDKGLTVTSIS
+458 
-470 TGSTI
+470 
-475 PAAMVPQTFGA
+475 PQL
-486 AEFTAYA
+486 
-493 AAQRIVYVSFE
+493 SF
-504 GTLDIKDSG
+504 
-513 YGYNYYNVK
+513 
-522 MEGVEKD
+522 
-529 AAFSYADESKID
+529 D
-541 AALNGKKIAVKGYL
+541 AALNYLKGADASAVLGVKVSKDYTGDYATATWENVEVPNWPAGNSWDMVNTGGIDLSKFKGEKIHFALKYTSTDKGGTTWEMKNFL
-555 VGVNKSGYPQVIV
+555 
-568 TAVEEVTATRS
+568 VEEKNDYWDVSLYKEILDNDVVETRS

-716 TIQDVFLNDVNWV
+716 TIQDIFLNDVNWV

-754 LVSPVMDFKKSK
+754 LVSPVMNFKKSK
-766 EPELLFDHAC
+766 APELLFDHAC

-852 VQNVIVREKVAEGE
+852 VQNVVVREKVAEGE
-866 GGEEGEGGDAETPA
+866 GEEGGDAETPA

>member
-123 MDDFKELSTYDLTE
+123 MDDFKKLSTYDLTE

-150 SFLSPSTI
+150 SFLSPSTLK
-158 GKIPGVLSNAV
+158 KIPALLTAAVSN
-169 KNPVGGEMKV
+169 PTDGEMKV
-179 VNYAYSATE
+179 VNYAYSNLE
-188 PSIGGG
+188 PSSGEGLATVYQLTKTLDQEGGRYVIAAKG
-194 GGGGEEP
+194 KDGKYYPFGKLDKDSYSFGYMNP
-201 APAYTSIA
+201 APIAVGENNVISTEDGSGWVITIAKSANGYTMLNPLEKYIYQQGTYNSFNVSSKLPDEGAEWAFKSNGDGTFAVSNVEKGKTI
-209 DLLKLTSEGEYTS
+209 KLTYTNS
-222 KGEVVAVNA
+222 KF
-231 KSFIFKDDTGLIRV
+231 SFGSYPADMF
-245 YQGKLVTCSVGDVV
+245 
-259 EVSGKVEM
+259 EGKVYWTE
-267 AKQGMNRFSS
+267 
-277 KAIFK
+277 
-282 VLERKPT
+282 
-289 FAYPAAKSMTVAEL
+289 TVAENDGGF
-303 KTYANNTPDIQYVTY
+303 KVHNVSDGGAPGAIWTYDSKYKYWKATGYIKGNNYATESYLISPEIDLTAANN
-318 EGTFKKSGNN
+318 
-328 INIILDGETSVQ
+328 
-340 GSITD
+340 
-345 ALLIDDSWADKTV
+345 
-358 VVTGYLAGVSGSSTK
+358 
-373 YINTFATS
+373 
-381 VTVKGEENKITPV
+381 
-394 GVIAYSAAGE
+394 
-404 YTAKGLVTA
+404 
-413 INTRGFILTD
+413 
-423 GTGDI
+423 
-428 LVYKNTQPTEK
+428 
-439 VGDMVEVKGTT
+439 
-450 ASRNGVVQ
+450 
-458 FGDKGLTVTSIS
+458 
-470 TGSTI
+470 
-475 PAAMVPQTFGA
+475 PQL
-486 AEFTAYA
+486 
-493 AAQRIVYVSFE
+493 SF
-504 GTLDIKDSG
+504 
-513 YGYNYYNVK
+513 
-522 MEGVEKD
+522 
-529 AAFSYADESKID
+529 D
-541 AALNGKKIAVKGYL
+541 AALNYLKGADASAVLGVKVSKDYTGDYATATWEDVEVPNWPAGNSWDMVNTGGIDLSEFKGKKIHFALKYTSTAKGGTTWEMNNFL
-555 VGVNKSGYPQVIV
+555 
-568 TAVEEVTATRS
+568 VEEKNDYWDVSLYKEILDNDIVETRS

-584 ATTVSPTASALYVY
+584 ATTISPTASALYVY

-716 TIQDVFLNDVNWV
+716 TIQDIFLNDVNWV

-852 VQNVIVREKVAEGE
+852 VQNVVVREKVAEGE
-866 GGEEGEGGDAETPA
+866 GGDDGEGGDAETPA

>member
-123 MDDFKELSTYDLTE
+123 MDDFKKLSTYDLTE

-150 SFLSPSTI
+150 SFLSPSTLK
-158 GKIPGVLSNAV
+158 KIPALLTAAVSN
-169 KNPVGGEMKV
+169 PTDGEMKV
-179 VNYAYSATE
+179 VNYAYSNLE
-188 PSIGGG
+188 PSSGEGLATVYQLTKTLDQEGGRYVIAAKG
-194 GGGGEEP
+194 KDGKYYPFGKLDKDSYSFGYMNP
-201 APAYTSIA
+201 APIAVGENNVISTEDGSGWVITIAKSANGYTMLNPLEKYIYQQGTYNSFNVSSKLPDEGAEWAFKSNGDGTFAVSNVEKGKTI
-209 DLLKLTSEGEYTS
+209 KLTYTNS
-222 KGEVVAVNA
+222 KF
-231 KSFIFKDDTGLIRV
+231 SFGSYPADMF
-245 YQGKLVTCSVGDVV
+245 
-259 EVSGKVEM
+259 EGKVYWTE
-267 AKQGMNRFSS
+267 
-277 KAIFK
+277 
-282 VLERKPT
+282 
-289 FAYPAAKSMTVAEL
+289 TVAENDGGF
-303 KTYANNTPDIQYVTY
+303 KVHNVSDGGAPGAIWTYDSKYKYWKATGYIKGNNYATESYLISPEIDLTAANN
-318 EGTFKKSGNN
+318 
-328 INIILDGETSVQ
+328 
-340 GSITD
+340 
-345 ALLIDDSWADKTV
+345 
-358 VVTGYLAGVSGSSTK
+358 
-373 YINTFATS
+373 
-381 VTVKGEENKITPV
+381 
-394 GVIAYSAAGE
+394 
-404 YTAKGLVTA
+404 
-413 INTRGFILTD
+413 
-423 GTGDI
+423 
-428 LVYKNTQPTEK
+428 
-439 VGDMVEVKGTT
+439 
-450 ASRNGVVQ
+450 
-458 FGDKGLTVTSIS
+458 
-470 TGSTI
+470 
-475 PAAMVPQTFGA
+475 PQL
-486 AEFTAYA
+486 
-493 AAQRIVYVSFE
+493 SF
-504 GTLDIKDSG
+504 
-513 YGYNYYNVK
+513 
-522 MEGVEKD
+522 
-529 AAFSYADESKID
+529 D
-541 AALNGKKIAVKGYL
+541 AALNYLKGADASAVLGVKVSKDYTGDYATATWEDVEVPNWPAGNSWDMVNTGGIDLSEFKGKKIHFALKYTSTAKGGTTWEMNNFL
-555 VGVNKSGYPQVIV
+555 
-568 TAVEEVTATRS
+568 VEEKNDYWDVSLYKEILDNDIVETRS

-584 ATTVSPTASALYVY
+584 ATTISPTASALYVY

-716 TIQDVFLNDVNWV
+716 TIQDIFLNDVNWV

-852 VQNVIVREKVAEGE
+852 VQNVVVREKVAEGE

>member
-150 SFLSPSTI
+150 SFLSPSTLK
-158 GKIPGVLSNAV
+158 KIPALLTAAVSN
-169 KNPVGGEMKV
+169 PTDGEMKV
-179 VNYAYSATE
+179 VNYAYSNLESSSGEGLATVYQLTKTLDKE
-188 PSIGGG
+188 GGRYVIAAKG
-194 GGGGEEP
+194 KDGKYYPFGKLDKDSYSFGYMNP
-201 APAYTSIA
+201 APIAVGENNVISTEDGSGWVITIAKSANGYTMLNPLEKYIYQQGTYNSFNVSSKLPDEGAEWAFKSNGDGTFAVSNVEKGKTI
-209 DLLKLTSEGEYTS
+209 KLTYTNS
-222 KGEVVAVNA
+222 KS
-231 KSFIFKDDTGLIRV
+231 SFGSYPADMF
-245 YQGKLVTCSVGDVV
+245 
-259 EVSGKVEM
+259 EGKVYWTE
-267 AKQGMNRFSS
+267 
-277 KAIFK
+277 
-282 VLERKPT
+282 
-289 FAYPAAKSMTVAEL
+289 TVAENDGGF
-303 KTYANNTPDIQYVTY
+303 KVHNVSDGGAPGAIWTYDSKYKYWKATGYIKGNNYATESYLISPEIDLTTANN
-318 EGTFKKSGNN
+318 
-328 INIILDGETSVQ
+328 
-340 GSITD
+340 
-345 ALLIDDSWADKTV
+345 
-358 VVTGYLAGVSGSSTK
+358 
-373 YINTFATS
+373 
-381 VTVKGEENKITPV
+381 
-394 GVIAYSAAGE
+394 
-404 YTAKGLVTA
+404 
-413 INTRGFILTD
+413 
-423 GTGDI
+423 
-428 LVYKNTQPTEK
+428 
-439 VGDMVEVKGTT
+439 
-450 ASRNGVVQ
+450 
-458 FGDKGLTVTSIS
+458 
-470 TGSTI
+470 
-475 PAAMVPQTFGA
+475 PQL
-486 AEFTAYA
+486 
-493 AAQRIVYVSFE
+493 SF
-504 GTLDIKDSG
+504 
-513 YGYNYYNVK
+513 
-522 MEGVEKD
+522 
-529 AAFSYADESKID
+529 D
-541 AALNGKKIAVKGYL
+541 AALNYLKGADASAVLGVKVSKDYTGDYATATWENVEVPNWPAGNSWDMVNTGGIDLSKFKGEKIHFALKYTSTDKGGTTWEMKNFL
-555 VGVNKSGYPQVIV
+555 
-568 TAVEEVTATRS
+568 VEEKNDYWDVSLYKEILDNDVVETRS

-716 TIQDVFLNDVNWV
+716 TIQDIFLNDVNWV

-754 LVSPVMDFKKSK
+754 LVSPVMNFKKSK
-766 EPELLFDHAC
+766 APELLFDHAC

-852 VQNVIVREKVAEGE
+852 VQNVVVREKVAEGE
-866 GGEEGEGGDAETPA
+866 GEEGGDAETPA

>member
-150 SFLSPSTI
+150 SFLSPSTLK
-158 GKIPGVLSNAV
+158 KIPALLTAAVSN
-169 KNPVGGEMKV
+169 PTDGEMKV
-179 VNYAYSATE
+179 VNYAYSNLE
-188 PSIGGG
+188 PSSGEGLATVYQLTKTLDKEGGRYVIAAKG
-194 GGGGEEP
+194 KDGKYYPFGKLDKDSYSFGYMNP
-201 APAYTSIA
+201 APIVVGENNVISTEDGSGWVITIAKSANGYTMLNPLEKYIYQQGTYNSFNVSSKLPDEGAEWAFKSNGDGTFAVSNVEKGKTI
-209 DLLKLTSEGEYTS
+209 KLTYTNS
-222 KGEVVAVNA
+222 KF
-231 KSFIFKDDTGLIRV
+231 SFGSYPADMF
-245 YQGKLVTCSVGDVV
+245 
-259 EVSGKVEM
+259 EGKVYWTE
-267 AKQGMNRFSS
+267 
-277 KAIFK
+277 
-282 VLERKPT
+282 
-289 FAYPAAKSMTVAEL
+289 TVAENDGGF
-303 KTYANNTPDIQYVTY
+303 KVHNVSDGGAPGAIWTYDSKYKYWKATGYIKGNNYATESYLISPEIDLTTANN
-318 EGTFKKSGNN
+318 
-328 INIILDGETSVQ
+328 
-340 GSITD
+340 
-345 ALLIDDSWADKTV
+345 
-358 VVTGYLAGVSGSSTK
+358 
-373 YINTFATS
+373 
-381 VTVKGEENKITPV
+381 
-394 GVIAYSAAGE
+394 
-404 YTAKGLVTA
+404 
-413 INTRGFILTD
+413 
-423 GTGDI
+423 
-428 LVYKNTQPTEK
+428 
-439 VGDMVEVKGTT
+439 
-450 ASRNGVVQ
+450 
-458 FGDKGLTVTSIS
+458 
-470 TGSTI
+470 
-475 PAAMVPQTFGA
+475 PQL
-486 AEFTAYA
+486 
-493 AAQRIVYVSFE
+493 SF
-504 GTLDIKDSG
+504 
-513 YGYNYYNVK
+513 
-522 MEGVEKD
+522 
-529 AAFSYADESKID
+529 D
-541 AALNGKKIAVKGYL
+541 AALNYLKGADASAVLGVKVFKDYTGDYATATWENVEVPNWPAGNSWDMVNTGGIDLSKFKGEKIHFALKYTSTDKGGTTWEMKNFL
-555 VGVNKSGYPQVIV
+555 
-568 TAVEEVTATRS
+568 VEEKNDYWDVSLYKEILDNDVVETRS

-716 TIQDVFLNDVNWV
+716 TIQDIFLNDVNWV

-754 LVSPVMDFKKSK
+754 LVSPVMNFKKSK
-766 EPELLFDHAC
+766 APELLFDHAC

-852 VQNVIVREKVAEGE
+852 VQNVVVREKVAEGE
-866 GGEEGEGGDAETPA
+866 GEEGGDAETPA

>member
-36 KDIAMTLETSDYG
+36 KDIAMTLATSDYG

-75 EAVGTNHYF
+75 DAVGTNHYF

-90 EDYVPAYLKSKY
+90 EDYIPAYLKSKY
-102 PNADAGSKFV
+102 PNADAGSRFV
-112 VTYKLFSPSDY
+112 VTYKLFDPSDY
-123 MDDFKELSTYDLTE
+123 MDDFKKLSTYDLTE
-137 EDYKTVWGESVKA
+137 EDYKTVWGESIKA
-150 SFLSPSTI
+150 SFLSPSTLK
-158 GKIPGVLSNAV
+158 KIPALLTAAVSN
-169 KNPVGGEMKV
+169 PTDGEMKV
-179 VNYAYSATE
+179 VNYAYSNLE
-188 PSIGGG
+188 PSSGEGLATVYQLTKTLDKEGGRYVIAAKG
-194 GGGGEEP
+194 KDGKYYPFGKLDKDSYSYGYMNP
-201 APAYTSIA
+201 APIA
-209 DLLKLTSEGEYTS
+209 VGENNVISTEDGS
-222 KGEVVAVNA
+222 GWVITIA
-231 KSFIFKDDTGLIRV
+231 KSANGYTMLNPLEKYIYQKETNNSFNVSSKLPDEGAEWAFKSNGDGTFAVSNVEKGKTIKPTYFKDKFSFGSYPADMF
-245 YQGKLVTCSVGDVV
+245 
-259 EVSGKVEM
+259 EGKVYWAE
-267 AKQGMNRFSS
+267 
-277 KAIFK
+277 
-282 VLERKPT
+282 
-289 FAYPAAKSMTVAEL
+289 TVAENDGGF
-303 KTYANNTPDIQYVTY
+303 KVHNVSDGGAPGAIWTYDSKYKYWKATGYIKGKNYATESYLISPEIDLTAANN
-318 EGTFKKSGNN
+318 
-328 INIILDGETSVQ
+328 
-340 GSITD
+340 
-345 ALLIDDSWADKTV
+345 
-358 VVTGYLAGVSGSSTK
+358 
-373 YINTFATS
+373 
-381 VTVKGEENKITPV
+381 
-394 GVIAYSAAGE
+394 
-404 YTAKGLVTA
+404 
-413 INTRGFILTD
+413 
-423 GTGDI
+423 
-428 LVYKNTQPTEK
+428 
-439 VGDMVEVKGTT
+439 
-450 ASRNGVVQ
+450 
-458 FGDKGLTVTSIS
+458 
-470 TGSTI
+470 
-475 PAAMVPQTFGA
+475 PQL
-486 AEFTAYA
+486 
-493 AAQRIVYVSFE
+493 SF
-504 GTLDIKDSG
+504 
-513 YGYNYYNVK
+513 
-522 MEGVEKD
+522 
-529 AAFSYADESKID
+529 D
-541 AALNGKKIAVKGYL
+541 AALNYLKGADASAVLGVKVSKDYTGDYATATWENVEVPNWPAGNSWDMVNTGDIDLSKFKGEKIHIALKYTSTDKGGTTWEMNNFL
-555 VGVNKSGYPQVIV
+555 
-568 TAVEEVTATRS
+568 VEEKNDYWDVSLYKEILDNDVVETRS

>member
-36 KDIAMTLETSDYG
+36 KDIAMTLATSDYG

-75 EAVGTNHYF
+75 DAVGTNHYF

-90 EDYVPAYLKSKY
+90 EDYIPAYLKSKY

-112 VTYKLFSPSDY
+112 VTYKLFDPSDY
-123 MDDFKELSTYDLTE
+123 MDDFKKLSTYDLTE

-150 SFLSPSTI
+150 SFLSPSTLK
-158 GKIPGVLSNAV
+158 KIPALLTAAVSN
-169 KNPVGGEMKV
+169 PTDGEMKV
-179 VNYAYSATE
+179 VNYAYSNLE
-188 PSIGGG
+188 PSSGEGLATVYQLTKTLDKEGGRYVIAAKG
-194 GGGGEEP
+194 KDGKYYPFGKLDKDSYSYGYMNP
-201 APAYTSIA
+201 APIAVGENNVISTEDGSGWVITIAKSANGYTMLNPLEKYIYQKETNNSFNVSSKLPDEGAEWAFKSNGDGTFAVSNVEKGKTI
-209 DLLKLTSEGEYTS
+209 KLTY
-222 KGEVVAVNA
+222 
-231 KSFIFKDDTGLIRV
+231 FKDKFSFGSYPADMF
-245 YQGKLVTCSVGDVV
+245 
-259 EVSGKVEM
+259 EGKVYWAE
-267 AKQGMNRFSS
+267 
-277 KAIFK
+277 
-282 VLERKPT
+282 
-289 FAYPAAKSMTVAEL
+289 TVAENDGGF
-303 KTYANNTPDIQYVTY
+303 KVHNVSDGGAPGAIWTYDSKYKYWKATGYIKGKNYATESYLISPEIDLTAANN
-318 EGTFKKSGNN
+318 
-328 INIILDGETSVQ
+328 
-340 GSITD
+340 
-345 ALLIDDSWADKTV
+345 
-358 VVTGYLAGVSGSSTK
+358 
-373 YINTFATS
+373 
-381 VTVKGEENKITPV
+381 
-394 GVIAYSAAGE
+394 
-404 YTAKGLVTA
+404 
-413 INTRGFILTD
+413 
-423 GTGDI
+423 
-428 LVYKNTQPTEK
+428 
-439 VGDMVEVKGTT
+439 
-450 ASRNGVVQ
+450 
-458 FGDKGLTVTSIS
+458 
-470 TGSTI
+470 
-475 PAAMVPQTFGA
+475 PQL
-486 AEFTAYA
+486 
-493 AAQRIVYVSFE
+493 SF
-504 GTLDIKDSG
+504 
-513 YGYNYYNVK
+513 
-522 MEGVEKD
+522 
-529 AAFSYADESKID
+529 D
-541 AALNGKKIAVKGYL
+541 AALNYLKGADASAVLGVKVSQDYTGDYATATWEDVEVPNWPAGNSWDMVNTGDIDLSKFKGEKIHIALKYTSTDKGGTTWEMNNFL
-555 VGVNKSGYPQVIV
+555 
-568 TAVEEVTATRS
+568 VEEKNDYWDVSLYKEILDNDVVETRS

>member
-36 KDIAMTLETSDYG
+36 KDIAMTLATSDYG

-75 EAVGTNHYF
+75 DAVGTNHYF

-90 EDYVPAYLKSKY
+90 EDYIPAYLKSKY
-102 PNADAGSKFV
+102 PNADAGSRFV
-112 VTYKLFSPSDY
+112 VTYKLFDPSDY
-123 MDDFKELSTYDLTE
+123 MDDFKKLSTYDLTE
-137 EDYKTVWGESVKA
+137 EDYKTVWGESIKA
-150 SFLSPSTI
+150 SFLSPSTLK
-158 GKIPGVLSNAV
+158 KIPALLTAAVSN
-169 KNPVGGEMKV
+169 PTDGEMKV
-179 VNYAYSATE
+179 VNYAYSNLE
-188 PSIGGG
+188 PSSGEGLATVYQLTKTLDKEGGRYVIAAKG
-194 GGGGEEP
+194 KDGKYYPFGKLDKDSYSYGYMNP
-201 APAYTSIA
+201 APIAVGENNVISTEDGSGWVITIAKSANGYTMLNPLEKYIYQKETNNSFNVSSKLPDEGAEWAFKSNGDGTFAVSNVEKGKTI
-209 DLLKLTSEGEYTS
+209 KLTY
-222 KGEVVAVNA
+222 
-231 KSFIFKDDTGLIRV
+231 FKDKFSFGSYPADMF
-245 YQGKLVTCSVGDVV
+245 
-259 EVSGKVEM
+259 EGKVYWAE
-267 AKQGMNRFSS
+267 
-277 KAIFK
+277 
-282 VLERKPT
+282 
-289 FAYPAAKSMTVAEL
+289 TVAENDGGF
-303 KTYANNTPDIQYVTY
+303 KVHNVSDGGAPGAIWTYDSKYKYWKATGYIKGKNYATESYLISPEIDLTAANN
-318 EGTFKKSGNN
+318 
-328 INIILDGETSVQ
+328 
-340 GSITD
+340 
-345 ALLIDDSWADKTV
+345 
-358 VVTGYLAGVSGSSTK
+358 
-373 YINTFATS
+373 
-381 VTVKGEENKITPV
+381 
-394 GVIAYSAAGE
+394 
-404 YTAKGLVTA
+404 
-413 INTRGFILTD
+413 
-423 GTGDI
+423 
-428 LVYKNTQPTEK
+428 
-439 VGDMVEVKGTT
+439 
-450 ASRNGVVQ
+450 
-458 FGDKGLTVTSIS
+458 
-470 TGSTI
+470 
-475 PAAMVPQTFGA
+475 PQL
-486 AEFTAYA
+486 
-493 AAQRIVYVSFE
+493 SF
-504 GTLDIKDSG
+504 
-513 YGYNYYNVK
+513 
-522 MEGVEKD
+522 
-529 AAFSYADESKID
+529 D
-541 AALNGKKIAVKGYL
+541 AALNYLKGADASAVLGVKVSKDYTGDYATATWEDVEVPNWPAGNSWDMVNTGDIDLSKFKGEKIHIALKYTSTDKGGTTWEMNNFL
-555 VGVNKSGYPQVIV
+555 
-568 TAVEEVTATRS
+568 VEEKNDYWDVSLYKEILDNDVVETRS

-584 ATTVSPTASALYVY
+584 ATTISPTASALYVY

-866 GGEEGEGGDAETPA
+866 EEGEGGDAETPA

>member
-36 KDIAMTLETSDYG
+36 KDIAMTLATSDYG

-75 EAVGTNHYF
+75 DAVGTNHYF

-90 EDYVPAYLKSKY
+90 EDYIPAYLKSKY

-112 VTYKLFSPSDY
+112 VTYKLFDPSDY
-123 MDDFKELSTYDLTE
+123 MDDFKKLSTYDLTE

-150 SFLSPSTI
+150 SFLSPSTLK
-158 GKIPGVLSNAV
+158 KIPALLTAAVSN
-169 KNPVGGEMKV
+169 PTDGEMKV
-179 VNYAYSATE
+179 VNYAYSNLE
-188 PSIGGG
+188 PSSGEGLATVYQLTKTLDKEGGRYVIAAKG
-194 GGGGEEP
+194 KDGKYYPFGKLDKDSYSYGYMNP
-201 APAYTSIA
+201 APIAVGENNVISTEDGSGWVITIAKSANGYTMLNPLEKYIYQKETNNSFNVSSKLPDEGAEWAFKSNGDGTFAVSNVEKGKTI
-209 DLLKLTSEGEYTS
+209 KLTY
-222 KGEVVAVNA
+222 
-231 KSFIFKDDTGLIRV
+231 FKDKFSFGSYPADMF
-245 YQGKLVTCSVGDVV
+245 
-259 EVSGKVEM
+259 EGKVYWAE
-267 AKQGMNRFSS
+267 
-277 KAIFK
+277 
-282 VLERKPT
+282 
-289 FAYPAAKSMTVAEL
+289 TVAENDGGF
-303 KTYANNTPDIQYVTY
+303 KVHNVSDGGAPGAIWTYDSKYKYWKATGYIKGKNYATESYLISPEIDLTAANN
-318 EGTFKKSGNN
+318 
-328 INIILDGETSVQ
+328 
-340 GSITD
+340 
-345 ALLIDDSWADKTV
+345 
-358 VVTGYLAGVSGSSTK
+358 
-373 YINTFATS
+373 
-381 VTVKGEENKITPV
+381 
-394 GVIAYSAAGE
+394 
-404 YTAKGLVTA
+404 
-413 INTRGFILTD
+413 
-423 GTGDI
+423 
-428 LVYKNTQPTEK
+428 
-439 VGDMVEVKGTT
+439 
-450 ASRNGVVQ
+450 
-458 FGDKGLTVTSIS
+458 
-470 TGSTI
+470 
-475 PAAMVPQTFGA
+475 PQL
-486 AEFTAYA
+486 
-493 AAQRIVYVSFE
+493 SF
-504 GTLDIKDSG
+504 
-513 YGYNYYNVK
+513 
-522 MEGVEKD
+522 
-529 AAFSYADESKID
+529 D
-541 AALNGKKIAVKGYL
+541 AALNYLKGADASAVLGVKVSKDYTGDYATATWEDVEVPNWPAGNSWDMVNTGDIDLSKFKGEKIHIALKYTSTDKGGTTWEMNNFL
-555 VGVNKSGYPQVIV
+555 
-568 TAVEEVTATRS
+568 VEEKNDYWDVSLYKEILDNDVVETRS

-866 GGEEGEGGDAETPA
+866 GGQEGEGGDAETPA

>member
-36 KDIAMTLETSDYG
+36 KDIAMTLATSDYG

-75 EAVGTNHYF
+75 DAVGTNHYF

-90 EDYVPAYLKSKY
+90 EDYIPAYLKSKY
-102 PNADAGSKFV
+102 PNADAGSRFV
-112 VTYKLFSPSDY
+112 VTYKLFDPSDY
-123 MDDFKELSTYDLTE
+123 MDDFKKLSTYDLTE
-137 EDYKTVWGESVKA
+137 EDYKTVWGESIKA
-150 SFLSPSTI
+150 SFLSPSTLK
-158 GKIPGVLSNAV
+158 KIPALLTAAVSN
-169 KNPVGGEMKV
+169 PTDGEMKV
-179 VNYAYSATE
+179 VNYAYSNLE
-188 PSIGGG
+188 PSSGEGLATVYQLTKTLDKEGGRYVIAAKG
-194 GGGGEEP
+194 KDGKYYPFGKLDKDSYSYGYMNP
-201 APAYTSIA
+201 APIAVGENNVISTEDGSGWVITIAKSANGYTMLNPLEKYIYQKETNNSFNVSSKLPDEGAEWAFKSNGDGTFAVSNVEKGKTI
-209 DLLKLTSEGEYTS
+209 KLTY
-222 KGEVVAVNA
+222 
-231 KSFIFKDDTGLIRV
+231 FKDKFSFGSYPADMF
-245 YQGKLVTCSVGDVV
+245 
-259 EVSGKVEM
+259 EGKVYWAE
-267 AKQGMNRFSS
+267 
-277 KAIFK
+277 
-282 VLERKPT
+282 
-289 FAYPAAKSMTVAEL
+289 TVAENDGGF
-303 KTYANNTPDIQYVTY
+303 KVHNVSDGGAPGAIWTYDSKYKYWKATGYIKGKNYATESYLISPEIDLTAANN
-318 EGTFKKSGNN
+318 
-328 INIILDGETSVQ
+328 
-340 GSITD
+340 
-345 ALLIDDSWADKTV
+345 
-358 VVTGYLAGVSGSSTK
+358 
-373 YINTFATS
+373 
-381 VTVKGEENKITPV
+381 
-394 GVIAYSAAGE
+394 
-404 YTAKGLVTA
+404 
-413 INTRGFILTD
+413 
-423 GTGDI
+423 
-428 LVYKNTQPTEK
+428 
-439 VGDMVEVKGTT
+439 
-450 ASRNGVVQ
+450 
-458 FGDKGLTVTSIS
+458 
-470 TGSTI
+470 
-475 PAAMVPQTFGA
+475 PQL
-486 AEFTAYA
+486 
-493 AAQRIVYVSFE
+493 SF
-504 GTLDIKDSG
+504 
-513 YGYNYYNVK
+513 
-522 MEGVEKD
+522 
-529 AAFSYADESKID
+529 D
-541 AALNGKKIAVKGYL
+541 AALNYLKGADASAVLGVKVSKDYTGDYATATWEDVEVPNWPAGNSWDMVNTGDIDLSKFKGEKIHIALKYTSTDKGGTTWEMNNFL
-555 VGVNKSGYPQVIV
+555 
-568 TAVEEVTATRS
+568 VEEKNDYWDVSLYKEILDNDVVETRS

>member
-123 MDDFKELSTYDLTE
+123 MDDFKKLSTYDLTE

-150 SFLSPSTI
+150 SFLSPSTLK
-158 GKIPGVLSNAV
+158 KIPALLTAAVSN
-169 KNPVGGEMKV
+169 PTDGEMKV
-179 VNYAYSATE
+179 VNYAYSNLE
-188 PSIGGG
+188 PSSGEGLATVYQLTKTLDQEGGRYVIAAKG
-194 GGGGEEP
+194 KDGKYYPFGKLDKDSYSFGYMNP
-201 APAYTSIA
+201 APIAVGENNVISTEDGSGWVITIAKSANGYTMLNPLEKYIYQQGTYNSFNVSSKLPDEGAEWAFKSNGDGTFAVSNVEKGKTI
-209 DLLKLTSEGEYTS
+209 KLTYTNS
-222 KGEVVAVNA
+222 KF
-231 KSFIFKDDTGLIRV
+231 SFGSYPADMF
-245 YQGKLVTCSVGDVV
+245 
-259 EVSGKVEM
+259 EGKVYWTE
-267 AKQGMNRFSS
+267 
-277 KAIFK
+277 
-282 VLERKPT
+282 
-289 FAYPAAKSMTVAEL
+289 TVAENDGGF
-303 KTYANNTPDIQYVTY
+303 KVHNVSDGGAPGAIWTYDSKSKYWKATGYIKGNNYATESYLISPEIDLTAANN
-318 EGTFKKSGNN
+318 
-328 INIILDGETSVQ
+328 
-340 GSITD
+340 
-345 ALLIDDSWADKTV
+345 
-358 VVTGYLAGVSGSSTK
+358 
-373 YINTFATS
+373 
-381 VTVKGEENKITPV
+381 
-394 GVIAYSAAGE
+394 
-404 YTAKGLVTA
+404 
-413 INTRGFILTD
+413 
-423 GTGDI
+423 
-428 LVYKNTQPTEK
+428 
-439 VGDMVEVKGTT
+439 
-450 ASRNGVVQ
+450 
-458 FGDKGLTVTSIS
+458 
-470 TGSTI
+470 
-475 PAAMVPQTFGA
+475 PQL
-486 AEFTAYA
+486 
-493 AAQRIVYVSFE
+493 SF
-504 GTLDIKDSG
+504 
-513 YGYNYYNVK
+513 
-522 MEGVEKD
+522 
-529 AAFSYADESKID
+529 D
-541 AALNGKKIAVKGYL
+541 AALNYLKGADASAVLGVKVSKDYTGDYATATWEDVEVPNWPAGNSWDMVNTGGIDLSEFKGKKIHFALKYTSTAKGGTTWEMNNFL
-555 VGVNKSGYPQVIV
+555 
-568 TAVEEVTATRS
+568 VEEKNDYWDVSLYKEILDNDIVETRS

-584 ATTVSPTASALYVY
+584 ATTISPTASALYVY

-716 TIQDVFLNDVNWV
+716 TIQDIFLNDVNWV

-741 AYANKANH
+741 AYANNANH

-841 VSTDNVAPTWE
+841 VSTDNVAPIWE
-852 VQNVIVREKVAEGE
+852 VQNVVVREKVAEGE

>member
-123 MDDFKELSTYDLTE
+123 MDDFKKLSTYDLTE

-150 SFLSPSTI
+150 SFLSPSTLK
-158 GKIPGVLSNAV
+158 KIPALLTAAVSN
-169 KNPVGGEMKV
+169 PTDGEMKV
-179 VNYAYSATE
+179 VNYAYSNLE
-188 PSIGGG
+188 PSSGEGLATVYQLTKTLDQEGGRYVIAAKG
-194 GGGGEEP
+194 KDGKYYPFGKLDKDSYSFGYMNP
-201 APAYTSIA
+201 APIAVGENNVISTEDGSGWVITIAKSANGYTMLNPLEKYIYQQGTYNSFNVSSKLPDEGAEWAFKSNGDGTFAVSNVEKGKTI
-209 DLLKLTSEGEYTS
+209 KLTYTNS
-222 KGEVVAVNA
+222 KF
-231 KSFIFKDDTGLIRV
+231 SFGSYPADMF
-245 YQGKLVTCSVGDVV
+245 
-259 EVSGKVEM
+259 EGKVYWTE
-267 AKQGMNRFSS
+267 
-277 KAIFK
+277 
-282 VLERKPT
+282 
-289 FAYPAAKSMTVAEL
+289 TVAENDGGF
-303 KTYANNTPDIQYVTY
+303 KVHNVSDGGAPGAIWTYDSKYKYWKATGYIKGDNYATESYPISPEIDLTTANN
-318 EGTFKKSGNN
+318 
-328 INIILDGETSVQ
+328 
-340 GSITD
+340 
-345 ALLIDDSWADKTV
+345 
-358 VVTGYLAGVSGSSTK
+358 
-373 YINTFATS
+373 
-381 VTVKGEENKITPV
+381 
-394 GVIAYSAAGE
+394 
-404 YTAKGLVTA
+404 
-413 INTRGFILTD
+413 
-423 GTGDI
+423 
-428 LVYKNTQPTEK
+428 
-439 VGDMVEVKGTT
+439 
-450 ASRNGVVQ
+450 
-458 FGDKGLTVTSIS
+458 
-470 TGSTI
+470 
-475 PAAMVPQTFGA
+475 PQL
-486 AEFTAYA
+486 
-493 AAQRIVYVSFE
+493 SF
-504 GTLDIKDSG
+504 
-513 YGYNYYNVK
+513 
-522 MEGVEKD
+522 
-529 AAFSYADESKID
+529 D
-541 AALNGKKIAVKGYL
+541 AALNYLKGADASAVLGVKVSEDYTGDYATATWEDVEVPNWPAGNSWDMVNTGGIDLSEFKGKKIHFALKYTSTDKGGTTWEMKNFL
-555 VGVNKSGYPQVIV
+555 
-568 TAVEEVTATRS
+568 VEEKNDYWDVSLYKEILDNDVVETRS

-683 KLVTTTFTQDAEGIS
+683 KLVTATFTQDAEGIS

-710 KDMGSF
+710 TDKGSF
-716 TIQDVFLNDVNWV
+716 TIQDVFLEGVKWV
-729 WKLDSY
+729 WSKSSY
-735 GYMKAS
+735 NGKDFMKAS
-741 AYANKANH
+741 AYIKATGNNP
-749 AAESW
+749 AESW
-754 LVSPVMDFKKSK
+754 LVSPVMNFKKSK
-766 EPELLFDHAC
+766 APELLFEHAC

-812 TDGTKWDFIS
+812 PEDNSQYPFAS

-841 VSTDNVAPTWE
+841 VSTKDVAPTWE
-852 VQNVIVREKVAEGE
+852 VANVVVREKVTEGE
-866 GGEEGEGGDAETPA
+866 GEEGGDAETPA

>member
-36 KDIAMTLETSDYG
+36 KDIAMTLATSDYG

-75 EAVGTNHYF
+75 DAVGTNHYF

-90 EDYVPAYLKSKY
+90 EDYIPAYLKSKY

-112 VTYKLFSPSDY
+112 VTYKLFDPSDY
-123 MDDFKELSTYDLTE
+123 MDDFKKLSTYDLTE

-150 SFLSPSTI
+150 SFLSPSTLK
-158 GKIPGVLSNAV
+158 KIPALLTAAVSN
-169 KNPVGGEMKV
+169 PTDGEMKV
-179 VNYAYSATE
+179 VNYAYSNLE
-188 PSIGGG
+188 PSSGEGLATVYQLTKTLDKEGGRYVIAAKG
-194 GGGGEEP
+194 KDGKYYPFGKLDKDSYSYGYMNP
-201 APAYTSIA
+201 APIAVGENNVISTEDGSGWVITIAKSANGYTMLNPLEKYIYQKETNNSFNVSSKLPDEGAEWAFKSNGDGTFAVSNVEKGKTI
-209 DLLKLTSEGEYTS
+209 KLTY
-222 KGEVVAVNA
+222 
-231 KSFIFKDDTGLIRV
+231 FKDKFSFGSYPADMF
-245 YQGKLVTCSVGDVV
+245 
-259 EVSGKVEM
+259 EGKVYWAE
-267 AKQGMNRFSS
+267 
-277 KAIFK
+277 
-282 VLERKPT
+282 
-289 FAYPAAKSMTVAEL
+289 TVAENDGDF
-303 KTYANNTPDIQYVTY
+303 KVHNVSDGGAPGAIWTYDSKYKYWKATGYIKGKNYATESYLISPEIDLTAANN
-318 EGTFKKSGNN
+318 
-328 INIILDGETSVQ
+328 
-340 GSITD
+340 
-345 ALLIDDSWADKTV
+345 
-358 VVTGYLAGVSGSSTK
+358 
-373 YINTFATS
+373 
-381 VTVKGEENKITPV
+381 
-394 GVIAYSAAGE
+394 
-404 YTAKGLVTA
+404 
-413 INTRGFILTD
+413 
-423 GTGDI
+423 
-428 LVYKNTQPTEK
+428 
-439 VGDMVEVKGTT
+439 
-450 ASRNGVVQ
+450 
-458 FGDKGLTVTSIS
+458 
-470 TGSTI
+470 
-475 PAAMVPQTFGA
+475 PQL
-486 AEFTAYA
+486 
-493 AAQRIVYVSFE
+493 SF
-504 GTLDIKDSG
+504 
-513 YGYNYYNVK
+513 
-522 MEGVEKD
+522 
-529 AAFSYADESKID
+529 D
-541 AALNGKKIAVKGYL
+541 AALNYLKGADASAVLGVKVSKDYTGDYATATWEDVEVPNWPAGNSWDMVNTGDIDLSKFKGEKIHIALKYTSTDKGGTTWEMNNFL
-555 VGVNKSGYPQVIV
+555 
-568 TAVEEVTATRS
+568 VEEKNDYWDVSLYKEILDNDVVETRS

>member
-36 KDIAMTLETSDYG
+36 KDIAMTLATSDYG

-75 EAVGTNHYF
+75 DAVGTNHYF

-90 EDYVPAYLKSKY
+90 EDYIPAYLKSKY
-102 PNADAGSKFV
+102 PNADAGSRFV
-112 VTYKLFSPSDY
+112 VTYKLFDPSDY
-123 MDDFKELSTYDLTE
+123 MDDFKKLSTYDLTE
-137 EDYKTVWGESVKA
+137 EDYKTVWGESIKA
-150 SFLSPSTI
+150 SFLSPSTLK
-158 GKIPGVLSNAV
+158 KIPALLTAAVSN
-169 KNPVGGEMKV
+169 PTDGEMKV
-179 VNYAYSATE
+179 VNYAYSNLE
-188 PSIGGG
+188 PSSGEGLATVYQLTKTLDKEGGRYVIAAKG
-194 GGGGEEP
+194 KDGKYYPFGKLDKDSYSFGYMNP
-201 APAYTSIA
+201 APITVGENNVISTEDGSGWVITIAKSANGYTMLNPLEKYIYQKETNNSFNVSSKLPDEGAEWAFKSNGDGTFAVSNVEKGKTI
-209 DLLKLTSEGEYTS
+209 KLTY
-222 KGEVVAVNA
+222 
-231 KSFIFKDDTGLIRV
+231 FKDKFSFGSYPADMF
-245 YQGKLVTCSVGDVV
+245 
-259 EVSGKVEM
+259 EGKVYWAE
-267 AKQGMNRFSS
+267 
-277 KAIFK
+277 
-282 VLERKPT
+282 
-289 FAYPAAKSMTVAEL
+289 TVAENDGGF
-303 KTYANNTPDIQYVTY
+303 KVHNVSDGGAPGAIWTYDSKYKYWKATGYIKGKNYATESYLISPEIDLTAANN
-318 EGTFKKSGNN
+318 
-328 INIILDGETSVQ
+328 
-340 GSITD
+340 
-345 ALLIDDSWADKTV
+345 
-358 VVTGYLAGVSGSSTK
+358 
-373 YINTFATS
+373 
-381 VTVKGEENKITPV
+381 
-394 GVIAYSAAGE
+394 
-404 YTAKGLVTA
+404 
-413 INTRGFILTD
+413 
-423 GTGDI
+423 
-428 LVYKNTQPTEK
+428 
-439 VGDMVEVKGTT
+439 
-450 ASRNGVVQ
+450 
-458 FGDKGLTVTSIS
+458 
-470 TGSTI
+470 
-475 PAAMVPQTFGA
+475 PQL
-486 AEFTAYA
+486 
-493 AAQRIVYVSFE
+493 SF
-504 GTLDIKDSG
+504 
-513 YGYNYYNVK
+513 
-522 MEGVEKD
+522 
-529 AAFSYADESKID
+529 D
-541 AALNGKKIAVKGYL
+541 AALNYLKGADASAVLGVKVSKDYTGDYATATWENVEVPNWPAGNSWDMVNTGDIDLSKFKGEKIHIALKYTSTDKGGTTWEMNNFL
-555 VGVNKSGYPQVIV
+555 
-568 TAVEEVTATRS
+568 VEEKNDYWDVSLYKEILDNDVVETRS

>member
-1 MKKKI
+1 MHNVSDGGAPGAIWTYDSKYKYWKATGYI
-6 FASIALLALLTACDD
+6 KGNNYATESYLISPEIDLT
-21 HYDDQFNINP
+21 
-31 GITDV
+31 
-36 KDIAMTLETSDYG
+36 
-49 SISKLTANQELAL
+49 TANNPQL
-62 SKDPEGKTFVKAL
+62 SF
-75 EAVGTNHYF
+75 
-84 TEEAPA
+84 
-90 EDYVPAYLKSKY
+90 
-102 PNADAGSKFV
+102 
-112 VTYKLFSPSDY
+112 
-123 MDDFKELSTYDLTE
+123 
-137 EDYKTVWGESVKA
+137 
-150 SFLSPSTI
+150 
-158 GKIPGVLSNAV
+158 
-169 KNPVGGEMKV
+169 
-179 VNYAYSATE
+179 
-188 PSIGGG
+188 
-194 GGGGEEP
+194 
-201 APAYTSIA
+201 
-209 DLLKLTSEGEYTS
+209 
-222 KGEVVAVNA
+222 
-231 KSFIFKDDTGLIRV
+231 
-245 YQGKLVTCSVGDVV
+245 
-259 EVSGKVEM
+259 
-267 AKQGMNRFSS
+267 
-277 KAIFK
+277 
-282 VLERKPT
+282 
-289 FAYPAAKSMTVAEL
+289 
-303 KTYANNTPDIQYVTY
+303 
-318 EGTFKKSGNN
+318 
-328 INIILDGETSVQ
+328 
-340 GSITD
+340 
-345 ALLIDDSWADKTV
+345 
-358 VVTGYLAGVSGSSTK
+358 
-373 YINTFATS
+373 
-381 VTVKGEENKITPV
+381 
-394 GVIAYSAAGE
+394 
-404 YTAKGLVTA
+404 
-413 INTRGFILTD
+413 
-423 GTGDI
+423 
-428 LVYKNTQPTEK
+428 
-439 VGDMVEVKGTT
+439 
-450 ASRNGVVQ
+450 
-458 FGDKGLTVTSIS
+458 
-470 TGSTI
+470 
-475 PAAMVPQTFGA
+475 
-486 AEFTAYA
+486 
-493 AAQRIVYVSFE
+493 
-504 GTLDIKDSG
+504 
-513 YGYNYYNVK
+513 
-522 MEGVEKD
+522 
-529 AAFSYADESKID
+529 D
-541 AALNGKKIAVKGYL
+541 AALNYLKGADASAVLGVKVSKDYTGDYATATWENVEVPNWPAGNSWDMVNTGGIDLSKFKGEKIHFALKYTSTDKGGTTWEMKNFL
-555 VGVNKSGYPQVIV
+555 
-568 TAVEEVTATRS
+568 VEEKNDYWDVSLYKEILDNDVVETRS

-716 TIQDVFLNDVNWV
+716 TIQDIFLNDVNWV

-754 LVSPVMDFKKSK
+754 LVSPVINFKKSK
-766 EPELLFDHAC
+766 APELLFDHAC

-852 VQNVIVREKVAEGE
+852 VQNVVVREKVAEGE
-866 GGEEGEGGDAETPA
+866 GEEGGDAETPA

>member
-62 SKDPEGKTFVKAL
+62 SKDPEGKTFEKAL

-150 SFLSPSTI
+150 SFLSPSTLK
-158 GKIPGVLSNAV
+158 KIPALLTAAVSN
-169 KNPVGGEMKV
+169 PTDGEMKV
-179 VNYAYSATE
+179 VNYAYSNLE
-188 PSIGGG
+188 PSSGEGLATVYQLTKTLDKEGGRYVIAAKG
-194 GGGGEEP
+194 KDGKYYPFGKVDKDSYSFGYMNP
-201 APAYTSIA
+201 APIAVGENNVISTEDGSGWVITIAKSANGYTMLNPLEKYIYQQGTYNSFNVSSKLPDEGAEWAFKSNGDGTFAVSNVEKGKTI
-209 DLLKLTSEGEYTS
+209 KLTYTNS
-222 KGEVVAVNA
+222 KF
-231 KSFIFKDDTGLIRV
+231 SFGSYPADMF
-245 YQGKLVTCSVGDVV
+245 
-259 EVSGKVEM
+259 EGKVYWTE
-267 AKQGMNRFSS
+267 
-277 KAIFK
+277 
-282 VLERKPT
+282 
-289 FAYPAAKSMTVAEL
+289 TVAENDGGF
-303 KTYANNTPDIQYVTY
+303 KVHNVSDGGDTGAIWTYDSKYKYWKATGYIKGNNYATESYLISPEIDLTTANN
-318 EGTFKKSGNN
+318 
-328 INIILDGETSVQ
+328 
-340 GSITD
+340 
-345 ALLIDDSWADKTV
+345 
-358 VVTGYLAGVSGSSTK
+358 
-373 YINTFATS
+373 
-381 VTVKGEENKITPV
+381 
-394 GVIAYSAAGE
+394 
-404 YTAKGLVTA
+404 
-413 INTRGFILTD
+413 
-423 GTGDI
+423 
-428 LVYKNTQPTEK
+428 
-439 VGDMVEVKGTT
+439 
-450 ASRNGVVQ
+450 
-458 FGDKGLTVTSIS
+458 
-470 TGSTI
+470 
-475 PAAMVPQTFGA
+475 PQL
-486 AEFTAYA
+486 
-493 AAQRIVYVSFE
+493 SF
-504 GTLDIKDSG
+504 
-513 YGYNYYNVK
+513 
-522 MEGVEKD
+522 
-529 AAFSYADESKID
+529 D
-541 AALNGKKIAVKGYL
+541 AALNYLKGADASAVLGVKVSKDYTGDYATATWENVEVPNWPAGNSWDMVNTGGIDLSKFKGEKIHFALKYTSTDKGGTTWEMKNFL
-555 VGVNKSGYPQVIV
+555 
-568 TAVEEVTATRS
+568 VEEKNDYWDVSLYKEILDNDVVETRS

-716 TIQDVFLNDVNWV
+716 TIQDIFLNDVNWV

-754 LVSPVMDFKKSK
+754 LVSPVMNFKKSK
-766 EPELLFDHAC
+766 APELLFDHAC

-852 VQNVIVREKVAEGE
+852 VQNVVVREKVAEGE
-866 GGEEGEGGDAETPA
+866 GEEGGDAETPA

>member
-1 MKKKI
+1 MINISNVRNYDVDNKI
-6 FASIALLALLTACDD
+6 W
-21 HYDDQFNINP
+21 
-31 GITDV
+31 
-36 KDIAMTLETSDYG
+36 
-49 SISKLTANQELAL
+49 
-62 SKDPEGKTFVKAL
+62 
-75 EAVGTNHYF
+75 
-84 TEEAPA
+84 
-90 EDYVPAYLKSKY
+90 
-102 PNADAGSKFV
+102 
-112 VTYKLFSPSDY
+112 YKLFSPSDY

-150 SFLSPSTI
+150 SFLSPSTLK
-158 GKIPGVLSNAV
+158 KIPALLTAAVSN
-169 KNPVGGEMKV
+169 PTDGEMKV
-179 VNYAYSATE
+179 VNYAYSNLE
-188 PSIGGG
+188 PSSGEGLATVYQLTKTLDKEGGRYVIAAKG
-194 GGGGEEP
+194 KDGKYYPFGKLDKDSYSFGYMNP
-201 APAYTSIA
+201 APIAVGENNVISTEDGSGWVITIAKSANGYTMLNPLEKYIYQQGTYNSFNVSSKLPDEGAEWAFKSNGDGTFAVSNVEKGKTI
-209 DLLKLTSEGEYTS
+209 KLTYTNS
-222 KGEVVAVNA
+222 KF
-231 KSFIFKDDTGLIRV
+231 SFGSYPADMF
-245 YQGKLVTCSVGDVV
+245 
-259 EVSGKVEM
+259 EGKVYWTE
-267 AKQGMNRFSS
+267 
-277 KAIFK
+277 
-282 VLERKPT
+282 
-289 FAYPAAKSMTVAEL
+289 TVAENDGGF
-303 KTYANNTPDIQYVTY
+303 KVHNVSDGGAPGAIWTYDSKYKYWKATGYIKGNNYATESYLISPEIDLTTANN
-318 EGTFKKSGNN
+318 
-328 INIILDGETSVQ
+328 
-340 GSITD
+340 
-345 ALLIDDSWADKTV
+345 
-358 VVTGYLAGVSGSSTK
+358 
-373 YINTFATS
+373 
-381 VTVKGEENKITPV
+381 
-394 GVIAYSAAGE
+394 
-404 YTAKGLVTA
+404 
-413 INTRGFILTD
+413 
-423 GTGDI
+423 
-428 LVYKNTQPTEK
+428 
-439 VGDMVEVKGTT
+439 
-450 ASRNGVVQ
+450 
-458 FGDKGLTVTSIS
+458 
-470 TGSTI
+470 
-475 PAAMVPQTFGA
+475 PQL
-486 AEFTAYA
+486 
-493 AAQRIVYVSFE
+493 SF
-504 GTLDIKDSG
+504 
-513 YGYNYYNVK
+513 
-522 MEGVEKD
+522 
-529 AAFSYADESKID
+529 D
-541 AALNGKKIAVKGYL
+541 AALNYLKGADASAVLGVKVSKDYTGDYATATWENVEVPNWPAGNSWDMVNTGGIDLSKFKGEKIHFALKYTSTDKGGTTWEMKNFL
-555 VGVNKSGYPQVIV
+555 
-568 TAVEEVTATRS
+568 VEEKNDYWDVSLYKEILDNDVVEPRS

-716 TIQDVFLNDVNWV
+716 TIQDIFLNDVNWV

-754 LVSPVMDFKKSK
+754 LVSPVMNFKKSK
-766 EPELLFDHAC
+766 APELLFDHAC

-852 VQNVIVREKVAEGE
+852 VQNVVVREKVAEGE
-866 GGEEGEGGDAETPA
+866 GEEGGDAETPA

>member
-1 MKKKI
+1 
-6 FASIALLALLTACDD
+6 
-21 HYDDQFNINP
+21 
-31 GITDV
+31 
-36 KDIAMTLETSDYG
+36 
-49 SISKLTANQELAL
+49 
-62 SKDPEGKTFVKAL
+62 
-75 EAVGTNHYF
+75 
-84 TEEAPA
+84 
-90 EDYVPAYLKSKY
+90 
-102 PNADAGSKFV
+102 
-112 VTYKLFSPSDY
+112 

-150 SFLSPSTI
+150 SFLSPSTLK
-158 GKIPGVLSNAV
+158 KIPALLTAAVSN
-169 KNPVGGEMKV
+169 PTDGEMKV
-179 VNYAYSATE
+179 VNYAYSNLE
-188 PSIGGG
+188 PSSGEGLATVYQLTKTLDKEGGRYVIAAKG
-194 GGGGEEP
+194 KDGKYYPFGKLDKDSYSFGYMNP
-201 APAYTSIA
+201 APIAVGENNVISTEDGSGWVITIAKSANGYTMLNPLEKYIYQQGTYNSFNVSSKLPDEGAEWAFKSNGDGTFAVSNVEKGKTI
-209 DLLKLTSEGEYTS
+209 KLTYTNS
-222 KGEVVAVNA
+222 KF
-231 KSFIFKDDTGLIRV
+231 SFGSYPADMF
-245 YQGKLVTCSVGDVV
+245 
-259 EVSGKVEM
+259 EGKVYWTE
-267 AKQGMNRFSS
+267 
-277 KAIFK
+277 
-282 VLERKPT
+282 
-289 FAYPAAKSMTVAEL
+289 TVAENDGGF
-303 KTYANNTPDIQYVTY
+303 KVHNVSDGGAPGAIWTYDSKYKYWKATGYIKGNNYATESYLISPEIDLTTANN
-318 EGTFKKSGNN
+318 
-328 INIILDGETSVQ
+328 
-340 GSITD
+340 
-345 ALLIDDSWADKTV
+345 
-358 VVTGYLAGVSGSSTK
+358 
-373 YINTFATS
+373 
-381 VTVKGEENKITPV
+381 
-394 GVIAYSAAGE
+394 
-404 YTAKGLVTA
+404 
-413 INTRGFILTD
+413 
-423 GTGDI
+423 
-428 LVYKNTQPTEK
+428 
-439 VGDMVEVKGTT
+439 
-450 ASRNGVVQ
+450 
-458 FGDKGLTVTSIS
+458 
-470 TGSTI
+470 
-475 PAAMVPQTFGA
+475 PQL
-486 AEFTAYA
+486 
-493 AAQRIVYVSFE
+493 SF
-504 GTLDIKDSG
+504 
-513 YGYNYYNVK
+513 
-522 MEGVEKD
+522 
-529 AAFSYADESKID
+529 D
-541 AALNGKKIAVKGYL
+541 AALNYLKGADASAVLGVKVSKDYTGDYATATWENVEVPNWPAGNSWDMVNTGGIDLSKFKGEKIHFALKYTSTDKGGTTWEMKNFL
-555 VGVNKSGYPQVIV
+555 
-568 TAVEEVTATRS
+568 VEEKNDYWDVSLYKEILDNDVVETRS

-716 TIQDVFLNDVNWV
+716 TIQDIFLNDVNWV

-754 LVSPVMDFKKSK
+754 LVSPVMNFKKSK
-766 EPELLFDHAC
+766 APELLFDHAC

-852 VQNVIVREKVAEGE
+852 VQNVVVREKVAEGE
-866 GGEEGEGGDAETPA
+866 GEEGGDAETPA

>member
-123 MDDFKELSTYDLTE
+123 MDDFKKLSTYDLTE

-150 SFLSPSTI
+150 SFLSPSTLK
-158 GKIPGVLSNAV
+158 KIPALLTAAVSN
-169 KNPVGGEMKV
+169 PTDGEMKV
-179 VNYAYSATE
+179 VNYAYSNLE
-188 PSIGGG
+188 PSSGEGLATVYQLTKTLDQEGGRYVIAAKG
-194 GGGGEEP
+194 KDGKYYPFGKLDKDNSSYGYMNP
-201 APAYTSIA
+201 APIAVGENNVISTEDGSGWVITIAKSANGYTMLNPLEKYIYQQGTYNSFNVSSKLPDEGAEWAFKSNGDGTFAVSNVEKGKTI
-209 DLLKLTSEGEYTS
+209 KLTY
-222 KGEVVAVNA
+222 
-231 KSFIFKDDTGLIRV
+231 FKDKFSFGSYPADMF
-245 YQGKLVTCSVGDVV
+245 
-259 EVSGKVEM
+259 EGKVYWTE
-267 AKQGMNRFSS
+267 
-277 KAIFK
+277 
-282 VLERKPT
+282 
-289 FAYPAAKSMTVAEL
+289 TVAENDGGF
-303 KTYANNTPDIQYVTY
+303 KVHNVSDGGAPSAIWTYNSQYKY
-318 EGTFKKSGNN
+318 WK
-328 INIILDGETSVQ
+328 
-340 GSITD
+340 
-345 ALLIDDSWADKTV
+345 A
-358 VVTGYLAGVSGSSTK
+358 TGYISKKNYATESYLISPEIDLAGTNS
-373 YINTFATS
+373 
-381 VTVKGEENKITPV
+381 
-394 GVIAYSAAGE
+394 
-404 YTAKGLVTA
+404 
-413 INTRGFILTD
+413 
-423 GTGDI
+423 
-428 LVYKNTQPTEK
+428 
-439 VGDMVEVKGTT
+439 
-450 ASRNGVVQ
+450 
-458 FGDKGLTVTSIS
+458 
-470 TGSTI
+470 
-475 PAAMVPQTFGA
+475 PQL
-486 AEFTAYA
+486 
-493 AAQRIVYVSFE
+493 SF
-504 GTLDIKDSG
+504 
-513 YGYNYYNVK
+513 
-522 MEGVEKD
+522 
-529 AAFSYADESKID
+529 D
-541 AALNGKKIAVKGYL
+541 AALNHLKGADASAVLGVKVSEDYTGDYATATWEDVEVPNWPAGDSWDMVNTGGIDLSKFKGKKIHFALKYTSTAKGGTTWEMKNFL
-555 VGVNKSGYPQVIV
+555 
-568 TAVEEVTATRS
+568 VEEKNDYWDVSLYKEILDNDVVETRS

-584 ATTVSPTASALYVY
+584 ATTVSPTASALCVY
-598 DGENKTWKPYTLKE
+598 DGDNKTWKPYTLKE

-716 TIQDVFLNDVNWV
+716 TIQDIFLNDVNWV

-754 LVSPVMDFKKSK
+754 LVSPVMNFKKSK
-766 EPELLFDHAC
+766 APELLFDHAC

>member
-36 KDIAMTLETSDYG
+36 KDIAMTLATSDYG

-123 MDDFKELSTYDLTE
+123 MDDFKKLSTYDLTE

-150 SFLSPSTI
+150 SFLSPSTLK
-158 GKIPGVLSNAV
+158 KIPALLTAAVSN
-169 KNPVGGEMKV
+169 PTDGEMKV
-179 VNYAYSATE
+179 VNYAYSNLE
-188 PSIGGG
+188 PSSGEGLATVYQLTKTLDQEGGRYVIAAKG
-194 GGGGEEP
+194 KDGKYYPFGKLDKDSYSFGYMNP
-201 APAYTSIA
+201 APIAVGENNVISTEDGSGWVITIAKSANGYTMLNPLEKYIYQQGTYNSFNVSSKLPDEGAEWAFKSNGDGTFAVSNVEKGKTI
-209 DLLKLTSEGEYTS
+209 KLTYTNS
-222 KGEVVAVNA
+222 KF
-231 KSFIFKDDTGLIRV
+231 SFGSYPADMF
-245 YQGKLVTCSVGDVV
+245 
-259 EVSGKVEM
+259 EGKVYWAE
-267 AKQGMNRFSS
+267 
-277 KAIFK
+277 
-282 VLERKPT
+282 
-289 FAYPAAKSMTVAEL
+289 TVAENDGGF
-303 KTYANNTPDIQYVTY
+303 KVHNVSDGGAPGAIWTYDSKYKYWKATGYIKGKNYATESYLISPEIDLTAANN
-318 EGTFKKSGNN
+318 
-328 INIILDGETSVQ
+328 
-340 GSITD
+340 
-345 ALLIDDSWADKTV
+345 
-358 VVTGYLAGVSGSSTK
+358 
-373 YINTFATS
+373 
-381 VTVKGEENKITPV
+381 
-394 GVIAYSAAGE
+394 
-404 YTAKGLVTA
+404 
-413 INTRGFILTD
+413 
-423 GTGDI
+423 
-428 LVYKNTQPTEK
+428 
-439 VGDMVEVKGTT
+439 
-450 ASRNGVVQ
+450 
-458 FGDKGLTVTSIS
+458 
-470 TGSTI
+470 
-475 PAAMVPQTFGA
+475 PQL
-486 AEFTAYA
+486 
-493 AAQRIVYVSFE
+493 SF
-504 GTLDIKDSG
+504 
-513 YGYNYYNVK
+513 
-522 MEGVEKD
+522 
-529 AAFSYADESKID
+529 D
-541 AALNGKKIAVKGYL
+541 AALNYLKGADASAVLGVKVSKDYTGDYATATWENVEVPNWPAGNSWDMVNTGDIDLSKFKGEKIHIALKYTSTDKGGTTWEMNNFL
-555 VGVNKSGYPQVIV
+555 
-568 TAVEEVTATRS
+568 VEEKNDYWDVSLYKEILDNDVVETRS

-754 LVSPVMDFKKSK
+754 LVSPVMNFKKSK
-766 EPELLFDHAC
+766 APELLFDHAC

-852 VQNVIVREKVAEGE
+852 VQNVIVREKVAEG
-866 GGEEGEGGDAETPA
+866 GEEGEGGDAETPA

>member
-123 MDDFKELSTYDLTE
+123 MDDFKKLSTYDLTE

-150 SFLSPSTI
+150 SFLSPSTLK
-158 GKIPGVLSNAV
+158 KIPALLTAAVSN
-169 KNPVGGEMKV
+169 PTDGEMKV
-179 VNYAYSATE
+179 VNYAYSNLE
-188 PSIGGG
+188 PSSGEGLATVYQLTKTLDQEGGRYVIAAKG
-194 GGGGEEP
+194 KDGKYYPFGKLDKDSYSFGYMNP
-201 APAYTSIA
+201 APIAVGENNVISTEDGSGWVITIAKSANGYTMLNPLEKYIYQQGTYNSFNVSSKLPDEGAEWAFKSNGDGTFAVSNVEKGKTI
-209 DLLKLTSEGEYTS
+209 KLTYTNS
-222 KGEVVAVNA
+222 KF
-231 KSFIFKDDTGLIRV
+231 SFGSYPADMF
-245 YQGKLVTCSVGDVV
+245 
-259 EVSGKVEM
+259 EGKVYWTE
-267 AKQGMNRFSS
+267 
-277 KAIFK
+277 
-282 VLERKPT
+282 
-289 FAYPAAKSMTVAEL
+289 TVAENDGGF
-303 KTYANNTPDIQYVTY
+303 KVHNVSDGGAPGAIWTYDSKYKYWKATGYIKGNNYATESYLISPEIDLTAANN
-318 EGTFKKSGNN
+318 
-328 INIILDGETSVQ
+328 
-340 GSITD
+340 
-345 ALLIDDSWADKTV
+345 
-358 VVTGYLAGVSGSSTK
+358 
-373 YINTFATS
+373 
-381 VTVKGEENKITPV
+381 
-394 GVIAYSAAGE
+394 
-404 YTAKGLVTA
+404 
-413 INTRGFILTD
+413 
-423 GTGDI
+423 
-428 LVYKNTQPTEK
+428 
-439 VGDMVEVKGTT
+439 
-450 ASRNGVVQ
+450 
-458 FGDKGLTVTSIS
+458 
-470 TGSTI
+470 
-475 PAAMVPQTFGA
+475 PQL
-486 AEFTAYA
+486 
-493 AAQRIVYVSFE
+493 SF
-504 GTLDIKDSG
+504 
-513 YGYNYYNVK
+513 
-522 MEGVEKD
+522 
-529 AAFSYADESKID
+529 D
-541 AALNGKKIAVKGYL
+541 AALNYLKGADASAVLGVKVSKDYTGDYATATWEDVEVPNWPAGNSWDMVNTGGIDLSEFKGKKIHFALKYTSTAKGGTTWEMNNFL
-555 VGVNKSGYPQVIV
+555 
-568 TAVEEVTATRS
+568 VEEKNDYWDVSLYKEILDNDIVETRS

-584 ATTVSPTASALYVY
+584 ATTISPTASALYVY

-716 TIQDVFLNDVNWV
+716 TIQDIFLNDVNWV

-852 VQNVIVREKVAEGE
+852 VQNVVVREKVAEGE
-866 GGEEGEGGDAETPA
+866 GGEEGDGGDAETPA

>member
-36 KDIAMTLETSDYG
+36 KDIAMTLATSDYG

-123 MDDFKELSTYDLTE
+123 MDDFKKLSTYDLTE

-150 SFLSPSTI
+150 SFLSPSTLK
-158 GKIPGVLSNAV
+158 KIPALLTAAVSN
-169 KNPVGGEMKV
+169 PTDGEMKV
-179 VNYAYSATE
+179 VNYAYSNLE
-188 PSIGGG
+188 PSSGEGLATVYQLTKTLDQEGGRYVIAAKG
-194 GGGGEEP
+194 KDGKYYPFGKLDKDSYSFGYMNP
-201 APAYTSIA
+201 APIAVGENNVISTEDGSGWVITIAKSANGYTMLNPLEKYIYQQGTYNSFNVSSKLPDEGAEWAFKSNGDGTFAVSNVEKGKTI
-209 DLLKLTSEGEYTS
+209 KLTYTNS
-222 KGEVVAVNA
+222 KF
-231 KSFIFKDDTGLIRV
+231 SFGSYPADMF
-245 YQGKLVTCSVGDVV
+245 
-259 EVSGKVEM
+259 EGKVYWTE
-267 AKQGMNRFSS
+267 
-277 KAIFK
+277 
-282 VLERKPT
+282 
-289 FAYPAAKSMTVAEL
+289 TVAENDGGF
-303 KTYANNTPDIQYVTY
+303 KVHNVSDGGAPGAIWTYDSKYKYWKATGYIKGDNYATESYLISPEIDLTAANN
-318 EGTFKKSGNN
+318 
-328 INIILDGETSVQ
+328 
-340 GSITD
+340 
-345 ALLIDDSWADKTV
+345 
-358 VVTGYLAGVSGSSTK
+358 
-373 YINTFATS
+373 
-381 VTVKGEENKITPV
+381 
-394 GVIAYSAAGE
+394 
-404 YTAKGLVTA
+404 
-413 INTRGFILTD
+413 
-423 GTGDI
+423 
-428 LVYKNTQPTEK
+428 
-439 VGDMVEVKGTT
+439 
-450 ASRNGVVQ
+450 
-458 FGDKGLTVTSIS
+458 
-470 TGSTI
+470 
-475 PAAMVPQTFGA
+475 PQL
-486 AEFTAYA
+486 
-493 AAQRIVYVSFE
+493 SF
-504 GTLDIKDSG
+504 
-513 YGYNYYNVK
+513 
-522 MEGVEKD
+522 
-529 AAFSYADESKID
+529 D
-541 AALNGKKIAVKGYL
+541 AALNYLKGADASAVLGVKVSEDYTGDYATATWENVEVPNWPAGNSWDMVNTGGIDLSKFKGEKIHFALKYTSTDKGGTTWEMKNFL
-555 VGVNKSGYPQVIV
+555 
-568 TAVEEVTATRS
+568 VEEKNDYWDVSLYKEILDNDVVETRS

-716 TIQDVFLNDVNWV
+716 TIQDIFLNDVNWV

-754 LVSPVMDFKKSK
+754 LVSPVMNFKKSK
-766 EPELLFDHAC
+766 APELLFDHAC

>member
-123 MDDFKELSTYDLTE
+123 MDDFKKLSTYDLTE

-150 SFLSPSTI
+150 SFLSPSTLK
-158 GKIPGVLSNAV
+158 KIPALLTAAVSN
-169 KNPVGGEMKV
+169 PTDGEMKV
-179 VNYAYSATE
+179 VNYAYSNLE
-188 PSIGGG
+188 PSSGEGLATVYQLTKTLDQEGGRYVIAAKG
-194 GGGGEEP
+194 KDGKYYPFGKLDKDSYSSGYMNP
-201 APAYTSIA
+201 APIAVGENNVISTEDGSGWVITIAKSANGYTMLNPLEKYIYQQGTYNSFNVSSKLPDEGAEWAFKSNGDGTFAVSNVEKGKTI
-209 DLLKLTSEGEYTS
+209 KLTYTNS
-222 KGEVVAVNA
+222 KF
-231 KSFIFKDDTGLIRV
+231 SFGSYPADMF
-245 YQGKLVTCSVGDVV
+245 
-259 EVSGKVEM
+259 EGKVYWTE
-267 AKQGMNRFSS
+267 
-277 KAIFK
+277 
-282 VLERKPT
+282 
-289 FAYPAAKSMTVAEL
+289 TVAENDGGF
-303 KTYANNTPDIQYVTY
+303 KVHNVSDGGAPGAIWTYDSKYKYWKATGYIKGDNYATESYLISPEIDLTTANN
-318 EGTFKKSGNN
+318 
-328 INIILDGETSVQ
+328 
-340 GSITD
+340 
-345 ALLIDDSWADKTV
+345 
-358 VVTGYLAGVSGSSTK
+358 
-373 YINTFATS
+373 
-381 VTVKGEENKITPV
+381 
-394 GVIAYSAAGE
+394 
-404 YTAKGLVTA
+404 
-413 INTRGFILTD
+413 
-423 GTGDI
+423 
-428 LVYKNTQPTEK
+428 
-439 VGDMVEVKGTT
+439 
-450 ASRNGVVQ
+450 
-458 FGDKGLTVTSIS
+458 
-470 TGSTI
+470 
-475 PAAMVPQTFGA
+475 PQL
-486 AEFTAYA
+486 
-493 AAQRIVYVSFE
+493 SF
-504 GTLDIKDSG
+504 
-513 YGYNYYNVK
+513 
-522 MEGVEKD
+522 
-529 AAFSYADESKID
+529 D
-541 AALNGKKIAVKGYL
+541 AALNYLKGADASAVLGVKVSEDYTGDYATATWEDVEVPNWPAGNSWDMVNTGGIDLSEFKGKKIHFALKYTSTDKGGTTWEMKNFL
-555 VGVNKSGYPQVIV
+555 
-568 TAVEEVTATRS
+568 VEEKNDYWDVSLYKEILDNDVVETRS

-683 KLVTTTFTQDAEGIS
+683 KLVTATFTQDAEGIS

-710 KDMGSF
+710 TDKGSF
-716 TIQDVFLNDVNWV
+716 TIQDVFLEGVKWV
-729 WKLDSY
+729 WSKSSY
-735 GYMKAS
+735 NGKDFMKAS
-741 AYANKANH
+741 AYIKATGNNP
-749 AAESW
+749 AESW
-754 LVSPVMDFKKSK
+754 LVSPVMNFKKSK
-766 EPELLFDHAC
+766 APELLFEHAC

-812 TDGTKWDFIS
+812 PEDNSQYPFAS

-841 VSTDNVAPTWE
+841 VSTKDVAPTWE
-852 VQNVIVREKVAEGE
+852 VANVVVREKVTEGE
-866 GGEEGEGGDAETPA
+866 GEEGGDAETPA